1 MTTNNNLPM
10 THKKVNGNVS
20 LYICLAA
27 MGLFCI
33 PAGQRAHAADAES
46 ISASSAYQQQ
56 RITVHGKV
64 LDASGQPVP
73 GASVIE
79 AGTTNGVNTG
89 IDGAFSITVRSG
101 ASLEVSCIGY
111 ETVKVSASA
120 NMSVTLREDSEFLD
134 EVVVVGFGTQKKVNM
149 TGSVSAVDVDK
160 AFGSK
165 PITDVSKGLQGVV
178 PGLSISYSTN
188 DLNASPTM
196 KIRGTGSING
206 DNSPLILLDGVEV
219 PDLSFVNPDNIKSIS
234 VLKEAASS
242 SIYGSRAAWGVVLI
256 TSKDGSA
263 VKDRVSITYSNNF
276 SWNQPIGLP
285 KYITDK
291 EGILAQLEEGII
303 AQKNVDGNRIEAF
316 GMFYDTIGAGISRWF
331 DNYSGNLSNPVY
343 KYGEDYE
350 FIDGT
355 PYYYRVSDP
364 NKEIFKTS
372 FSQTHNLTING
383 NAGKTNYNISLG
395 YNKNDGTLKA
405 AKKNDVKRYNVN
417 ISTNTQVKKW
427 LNIGTKVMYVEKE
440 FEYPYGYE
448 ASNGAMGLLY
458 YSMRFPTFFP
468 FGISDGSKLADGTY
482 ANAKAATGEG
492 LYFRHGNAY
501 VANESI
507 CSSKDQYL
515 TLGGNIKINIAPGLS
530 FYGDYTR
537 GRYNYENRT
546 MRQPYYVANWSFPSR
561 AAVTTQNFVER
572 TFVSKIMNTYN
583 AYFDYVID
591 IHKQH
596 NFAVKVGANAEDLRY
611 DNQSVK
617 VTGVQNPDMP
627 TLNLTDGKNEGIVNE
642 SLRHRATAGFFGR
655 INYNYKEKYLLEV
668 NGRYDGSSS
677 FRAGKQWAFFSSAS
691 AGYRISEENFW
702 QNIKPYVPTLK
713 IRASYGSVGN
723 QALSSWYPYISTMS
737 TKDVSWVG
745 TDMNKVSTTSTPAAI
760 NADMTWEKIR
770 TLDLGFDAGFFNN
783 ELNVSFDWYQRRN
796 IGMLVAGNEIIR
808 YAGIETAPLENG
820 GNLKTNGWELQID
833 YNHSFNKDLAVYG
846 TFTLSDAK
854 SEITK
859 WNNTT
864 GALNGWYKGKQ
875 IGEIWG
881 FTTDRYFNSS
891 DLDADGN
898 LKSSIPDQSYLQNGS
913 FRFGAGDIKYKDL
926 DDNGKIDTG
935 NGTID
940 NHGDLKRIGNQLPR
954 YEYSLRLGAMFK
966 GIDFEILFQ
975 GVGKRD
981 MWTTSSL
988 FIPHAAGAQMNI
1000 FENQLDY
1007 WTEDNQNAKF
1017 PRPYVNGTFG
1027 SLSGLPGNSG
1037 INNFAP
1043 QTKYLNNLAYLR
1055 IKNLTVGYTI
1065 PQKLTRKLYVEKLRF
1080 YFSAQNLFTF
1090 DHIDGVMDPEC
1101 TGGWSS
1107 TFTNGIDMT
1116 YAGRA
1121 MPFNRQWTCGLQI
1134 TF

>member
-1 MTTNNNLPM
+1 MI
-10 THKKVNGNVS
+10 HEKKNGNVK

-27 MGLFCI
+27 ALCAYLPTGVNMY
-33 PAGQRAHAADAES
+33 AARAEKP
-46 ISASSAYQQQ
+46 SASNVYQQT
-56 RITVHGKV
+56 RILVSGRI
-64 LDASGQPVP
+64 LDSSGQPVP

-79 AGTTNGVNTG
+79 KGTTNGVNTD
-89 IDGAFSITVRSG
+89 IDGKFTISVKSG
-101 ASLEVSCIGY
+101 SSLEVSCIGY
-111 ETVKVSASA
+111 ETVSVAASE
-120 NMSVTLREDSEFLD
+120 NLSVTLREDTQFLD

-149 TGSVSAVDVDK
+149 TGSVAAVDVDK

-178 PGLSISYSTN
+178 PGLSITYNSN

-206 DNSPLILLDGVEV
+206 DNTPLILLDGVEV

-234 VLKEAASS
+234 VLKDAASA

-263 VKDRVSITYSNNF
+263 VKDKVSITYSNNF

-291 EGILAQLEEGII
+291 AGVLAQLEEGML
-303 AQKNVDGNRIEAF
+303 AQKNVDGSRIEAF
-316 GMFYDTIGAGISRWF
+316 GMYYDTIGKGITTWF
-331 DNYSGNLSNPVY
+331 DKYSGNLSNPVY

-350 FIDGT
+350 FIEGT

-372 FSQTHNLTING
+372 FSQTHNLSVNG
-383 NAGKTNYNISLG
+383 NTGKTNYNIGLG
-395 YNKNDGTLKA
+395 YTMNDGTLKA
-405 AKKNDVKRYNVN
+405 AKKNDVKRYNLN
-417 ISTNTQVKKW
+417 LSTNTQVKNW

-440 FEYPYGYE
+440 YEYPYGY
-448 ASNGAMGLLY
+448 SQSKGATGLLY
-458 YSMRFPTFFP
+458 YVMRFPTFFP

-482 ANAKAATGEG
+482 ASDSAATGEG

-515 TLGGNIKINIAPGLS
+515 TLGGNVRINLAPGLS

-537 GRYNYENRT
+537 GRYNYENRS
-546 MRQPYYVANWSFPSR
+546 MRQPYYVANWSFPKK
-561 AAVTTQNFVER
+561 AAVTTNDFLER
-572 TFVSKIMNTYN
+572 TYVSKITNTYN
-583 AYFDYVID
+583 AYFDYLFD
-591 IHKQH
+591 IQKQH
-596 NFAVKVGANAEDLRY
+596 NFAIKVGANAEDLRY

-617 VTGVQNPDMP
+617 VNGVQDVEHP
-627 TLNLTDGKNEGIVNE
+627 TLNLTDGKNEGIVDE

-655 INYNYKEKYLLEV
+655 INYNYKEKYLLEL

-677 FRAGKQWAFFSSAS
+677 FRTGKQWAFFSSAS
-691 AGYRISEENFW
+691 AGYRISEEKFW
-702 QNIKPYVPTLK
+702 TNIKPYVPTLK
-713 IRASYGSVGN
+713 VRASYGSVGN
-723 QALSSWYPYISTMS
+723 QALESWYPYISTMA
-737 TKDVSWVG
+737 TETVSWIG
-745 TDMNKVSTTSTPAAI
+745 TDMNQVSTTTTPSAV
-760 NADMTWEKIR
+760 NPDMTWEKIR
-770 TLDLGFDAGFFNN
+770 TLDIGFDAGFFNN
-783 ELNVSFDWYQRRN
+783 ELNVTFDWYQRRN
-796 IGMLVAGNEIIR
+796 VGMLVAGNEIVR
-808 YAGIETAPLENG
+808 YAGIAVAPLENG
-820 GNLKTNGWELQID
+820 GDMKTNGWELQID
-833 YNHSFNKDLAVYG
+833 YNHAFNKDFAIYG

-864 GALNGWYKGKQ
+864 GALNSWYKGKKL
-875 IGEIWG
+875 GEIWG
-881 FTTDRYFNSS
+881 FETDRYFNSS
-891 DLDADGN
+891 DVNPDGT
-898 LKSSIPDQSYLQNGS
+898 LKTGTPDQSYLQNGS

-926 DDNGKIDTG
+926 NNDGKIDTG
-935 NGTID
+935 KGTID
-940 NHGDLKRIGNQLPR
+940 DHGDLKRIGNQLPR
-954 YEYSLRLGAMFK
+954 YEYSLRVGAMLK
-966 GIDFEILFQ
+966 GFDVEILFQ

-981 MWTTSSL
+981 MWSTSSL

-1007 WTEDNQNAKF
+1007 WTESNQNARF
-1017 PRPYVNGTFG
+1017 PRPYINGAFG

-1037 INNFAP
+1037 CNNFAP

-1055 IKNLTVGYTI
+1055 VKNFTVGYTL
-1065 PQKLTRKLYVEKLRF
+1065 PQNLTRKIFVEKLRF

-1101 TGGWSS
+1101 TGGSS
-1107 TFTNGIDMT
+1107 KSYTNGMDMT
-1116 YAGRA
+1116 MAGRA
-1121 MPFNRQWTCGLQI
+1121 MPFNRQWSCGLQI

>member
-1 MTTNNNLPM
+1 MI
-10 THKKVNGNVS
+10 HEKKNGNVK

-27 MGLFCI
+27 ALCAYLPTSVNMY
-33 PAGQRAHAADAES
+33 AARAEKP
-46 ISASSAYQQQ
+46 SASNVYQQT
-56 RITVHGKV
+56 RILVSGRI
-64 LDASGQPVP
+64 LDSSGQPVP
-73 GASVIE
+73 GASIIE
-79 AGTTNGVNTG
+79 KGTTNGVNTD
-89 IDGAFSITVRSG
+89 IDGKFTISVKSG
-101 ASLEVSCIGY
+101 SSLEVSCIGY
-111 ETVKVSASA
+111 ETVSVAASE
-120 NMSVTLREDSEFLD
+120 NLSVTLKEDTQFLD

-149 TGSVSAVDVDK
+149 TGSVAAVDVDK

-178 PGLSISYSTN
+178 PGLSITYNSN

-206 DNSPLILLDGVEV
+206 DNTPLILLDGVEV

-234 VLKEAASS
+234 VLKDAASA

-263 VKDRVSITYSNNF
+263 VKDKVSITYSNNF

-291 EGILAQLEEGII
+291 EGVLAQLEEGML
-303 AQKNVDGNRIEAF
+303 AQKNVDGSRIEAF
-316 GMFYDTIGAGISRWF
+316 GMYYDTIGKGITTWF
-331 DNYSGNLSNPVY
+331 DKYSGNLSNPVY

-350 FIDGT
+350 FIEGT

-372 FSQTHNLTING
+372 FSQTHNLSVTG
-383 NAGKTNYNISLG
+383 NTGKTNYNIGLG
-395 YNKNDGTLKA
+395 YTMNDGTLKA
-405 AKKNDVKRYNVN
+405 AKKNDVKRYNLN
-417 ISTNTQVKKW
+417 LSTNTQVKNW

-440 FEYPYGYE
+440 YEYPYGY
-448 ASNGAMGLLY
+448 SQSKGATGLLY
-458 YSMRFPTFFP
+458 YVMRFPAFFP

-482 ANAKAATGEG
+482 ASESAATGEG

-515 TLGGNIKINIAPGLS
+515 TLGGNVRINLAPGLS

-537 GRYNYENRT
+537 GRYNYENRS
-546 MRQPYYVANWSFPSR
+546 MRQPYYVANWSFPKK
-561 AAVTTQNFVER
+561 AAFTTKDFLER
-572 TFVSKIMNTYN
+572 TYVSKITNTYN
-583 AYFDYVID
+583 AYFDYLFD
-591 IHKQH
+591 IQKQH
-596 NFAVKVGANAEDLRY
+596 NFAIKVGANAEDLRY
-611 DNQSVK
+611 DSQSVE
-617 VTGVQNPDMP
+617 VNGVQDLEHP
-627 TLNLTDGKNEGIVNE
+627 TLNLTDGKNEGIVDE

-655 INYNYKEKYLLEV
+655 INYNYKEKYLLEL

-677 FRAGKQWAFFSSAS
+677 FRTGKQWAFFSSAS
-691 AGYRISEENFW
+691 AGYRISEEKFW
-702 QNIKPYVPTLK
+702 INIKPYVPTLK
-713 IRASYGSVGN
+713 VRASYGSVGN
-723 QALSSWYPYISTMS
+723 QALASWYPYISTMA
-737 TKDVSWVG
+737 TETVSWVG
-745 TDMNKVSTTSTPAAI
+745 TDMNNVSTTTTPSAV
-760 NADMTWEKIR
+760 NPDMTWEKIR
-770 TLDLGFDAGFFNN
+770 TLDIGFDAGFFNN
-783 ELNVSFDWYQRRN
+783 ELNVTFDWYQRRN
-796 IGMLVAGNEIIR
+796 VGMLVAGNEIVR
-808 YAGIETAPLENG
+808 YAGIAVAPLENG
-820 GNLKTNGWELQID
+820 GDMKTNGWELQID
-833 YNHSFNKDLAVYG
+833 YNHAFNKDFAIYG

-864 GALNGWYKGKQ
+864 GALNSWYKGKKL
-875 IGEIWG
+875 GEIWG
-881 FTTDRYFNSS
+881 FETNRYFNSS
-891 DLDADGN
+891 DVNPDGT
-898 LKSSIPDQSYLQNGS
+898 LKTGTPDQSYLQNGS

-926 DDNGKIDTG
+926 NNDGKIDTG
-935 NGTID
+935 KGTID
-940 NHGDLKRIGNQLPR
+940 DHGDLKRIGNQLPR
-954 YEYSLRLGAMFK
+954 YEYSLRVGAMLK
-966 GIDFEILFQ
+966 GFDVEVLLQ

-981 MWTTSSL
+981 MWSTSSL

-1007 WTEDNQNAKF
+1007 WTESNQNARF
-1017 PRPYVNGTFG
+1017 PRPYINGAFG

-1037 INNFAP
+1037 CNNFAP

-1055 IKNLTVGYTI
+1055 VKNFTVGYTL
-1065 PQKLTRKLYVEKLRF
+1065 PQNLTRKIFVEKLRF

-1101 TGGWSS
+1101 TGGSS
-1107 TFTNGIDMT
+1107 KSYTNGMDMT
-1116 YAGRA
+1116 MAGRA
-1121 MPFNRQWTCGLQI
+1121 MPFNRQWSCGLQI

>member
-1 MTTNNNLPM
+1 MI
-10 THKKVNGNVS
+10 HEKKNGNVK

-27 MGLFCI
+27 ALCAYLPTGVNMY
-33 PAGQRAHAADAES
+33 AARAEKP
-46 ISASSAYQQQ
+46 SASNVYQQT
-56 RITVHGKV
+56 RILVSGRI
-64 LDASGQPVP
+64 LDSSGQPVP

-79 AGTTNGVNTG
+79 KGTTNGVNTD
-89 IDGAFSITVRSG
+89 IDGKFTISVKSG

-111 ETVKVSASA
+111 ETVSVAASE
-120 NMSVTLREDSEFLD
+120 NLSVTLREDTQFLD

-149 TGSVSAVDVDK
+149 TGSVAAVDVDK

-178 PGLSISYSTN
+178 PGLSITYNSN

-206 DNSPLILLDGVEV
+206 DNTPLILLDGVEV

-234 VLKEAASS
+234 VLKDAASS

-263 VKDRVSITYSNNF
+263 VKDKVSITYSNNF

-291 EGILAQLEEGII
+291 KGVLAQLEEGMI
-303 AQKNVDGNRIEAF
+303 AQKNVDGSRIEAF
-316 GMFYDTIGAGISRWF
+316 GMYYDTIGKGITTWF
-331 DNYSGNLSNPVY
+331 DKYSGNLSNPVY

-350 FIDGT
+350 FIEGT

-372 FSQTHNLTING
+372 FSQTHNLSVNG
-383 NAGKTNYNISLG
+383 NTGKTNYNIGLG
-395 YNKNDGTLKA
+395 YTMNDGTLKA
-405 AKKNDVKRYNVN
+405 AKKNDVKRYNLN
-417 ISTNTQVKKW
+417 LSTNTQVKNW

-440 FEYPYGYE
+440 YEYPYGY
-448 ASNGAMGLLY
+448 SQSKGATGLLY
-458 YSMRFPTFFP
+458 YVMRFPAFFP

-482 ANAKAATGEG
+482 ASDSAATGEG

-515 TLGGNIKINIAPGLS
+515 TLGGNVRINLAPGLS

-537 GRYNYENRT
+537 GRYNYENRS
-546 MRQPYYVANWSFPSR
+546 MRQPYYVANWSFPKK
-561 AAVTTQNFVER
+561 AAVTTNDFLER
-572 TFVSKIMNTYN
+572 TYVSKITNTYN
-583 AYFDYVID
+583 AYFDYLFD
-591 IHKQH
+591 IQKQH
-596 NFAVKVGANAEDLRY
+596 NFAIKVGANAEDLRY
-611 DNQSVK
+611 DSQSVK
-617 VTGVQNPDMP
+617 VNGVQDVEHP
-627 TLNLTDGKNEGIVNE
+627 TLNLTDGKNEGIVDE

-655 INYNYKEKYLLEV
+655 INYNYKEKYLLEL

-677 FRAGKQWAFFSSAS
+677 FRTGKQWAFFSSAS
-691 AGYRISEENFW
+691 AGYRISEEKFW
-702 QNIKPYVPTLK
+702 TNIKPYVPTLK
-713 IRASYGSVGN
+713 VRASYGSVGN
-723 QALSSWYPYISTMS
+723 QALDSWYPYISTMA
-737 TKDVSWVG
+737 TETVSWVG
-745 TDMNKVSTTSTPAAI
+745 TDMNQVSTTTTPSAV
-760 NADMTWEKIR
+760 NPDMTWEKIR
-770 TLDLGFDAGFFNN
+770 TLDIGFDAGFFNN
-783 ELNVSFDWYQRRN
+783 ELNVTFDWYQRRN
-796 IGMLVAGNEIIR
+796 VGMLVAGNEIVR
-808 YAGIETAPLENG
+808 YAGIAVAPLENG
-820 GNLKTNGWELQID
+820 GDMKTNGWELQID
-833 YNHSFNKDLAVYG
+833 YNHAFNKDFAIYG

-864 GALNGWYKGKQ
+864 GALNSWYKGKKL
-875 IGEIWG
+875 GEIWG
-881 FTTDRYFNSS
+881 FETDRYFNSS
-891 DLDADGN
+891 DLNPDGT
-898 LKSSIPDQSYLQNGS
+898 LKTGTPDQSYLQNGS

-926 DDNGKIDTG
+926 NKDGKIDTG
-935 NGTID
+935 KGTID
-940 NHGDLKRIGNQLPR
+940 DHGDLKRIGNQLPR
-954 YEYSLRLGAMFK
+954 YEYSLRVGAMLK
-966 GIDFEILFQ
+966 GFDVEVLLQ

-981 MWTTSSL
+981 MWSTSSL

-1007 WTEDNQNAKF
+1007 WTESNQNARF
-1017 PRPYVNGTFG
+1017 PRPYINGAFG

-1037 INNFAP
+1037 CNNFAP

-1055 IKNLTVGYTI
+1055 VKNFTVGYTL
-1065 PQKLTRKLYVEKLRF
+1065 PQNLTRKIFVEKLRF

-1101 TGGWSS
+1101 TGGSS
-1107 TFTNGIDMT
+1107 REYTNGMDMT
-1116 YAGRA
+1116 MAGRA
-1121 MPFNRQWTCGLQI
+1121 MPFNRQWSCGLQI

>member
-1 MTTNNNLPM
+1 MI
-10 THKKVNGNVS
+10 HEKKNGNVK

-27 MGLFCI
+27 ALCAYLPTGVNMY
-33 PAGQRAHAADAES
+33 AARAEKP
-46 ISASSAYQQQ
+46 SASNVYQQT
-56 RITVHGKV
+56 RILVSGRI
-64 LDASGQPVP
+64 LDSSGQPVP

-79 AGTTNGVNTG
+79 KGTTNGVNTD
-89 IDGAFSITVRSG
+89 IDGKFTISVKSG

-111 ETVKVSASA
+111 ETISVAASE
-120 NMSVTLREDSEFLD
+120 NMSVTLKEDTQFLD

-149 TGSVSAVDVDK
+149 TGSVAAVDVDK

-178 PGLSISYSTN
+178 PGLSITYNSN

-206 DNSPLILLDGVEV
+206 DNTPLILLDGVEV

-234 VLKEAASS
+234 VLKDAASA

-263 VKDRVSITYSNNF
+263 VKDKVSITYSNNF

-291 EGILAQLEEGII
+291 EGVLAQLEEGML
-303 AQKNVDGNRIEAF
+303 AQKNVDGSRIEAF
-316 GMFYDTIGAGISRWF
+316 GMYYDTIGKGITTWF
-331 DNYSGNLSNPVY
+331 DKYSGNLSNPVY

-350 FIDGT
+350 FIEGT

-372 FSQTHNLTING
+372 FSQTHNLSVNG
-383 NAGKTNYNISLG
+383 NTGKTNYNIGLG
-395 YNKNDGTLKA
+395 YTMNDGTLKA
-405 AKKNDVKRYNVN
+405 AKKNDVKRYNLN
-417 ISTNTQVKKW
+417 LSTNTQVKNW

-440 FEYPYGYE
+440 YEYPYGY
-448 ASNGAMGLLY
+448 SQSKGATGLLY
-458 YSMRFPTFFP
+458 YVMRFPTFFP

-482 ANAKAATGEG
+482 ASDSAATGEG

-515 TLGGNIKINIAPGLS
+515 TLGGNVRINLAPGLS

-537 GRYNYENRT
+537 GRYNYENRS
-546 MRQPYYVANWSFPSR
+546 MRQPYYVANWSFPKK
-561 AAVTTQNFVER
+561 AAVTTNDFLER
-572 TFVSKIMNTYN
+572 TYVSKITNTYN
-583 AYFDYVID
+583 AYFDYLFD
-591 IHKQH
+591 IQKQH
-596 NFAVKVGANAEDLRY
+596 NFAIKVGANAEDLRY

-617 VTGVQNPDMP
+617 VNGVQDVEHP
-627 TLNLTDGKNEGIVNE
+627 TLNLTDGKNEGIVDE

-655 INYNYKEKYLLEV
+655 INYNYKEKYLLEL

-677 FRAGKQWAFFSSAS
+677 FRTGKQWAFFSSAS
-691 AGYRISEENFW
+691 AGYRISEEKFW
-702 QNIKPYVPTLK
+702 TNIKPYVPTLK
-713 IRASYGSVGN
+713 VRASYGSVGN
-723 QALSSWYPYISTMS
+723 QALESWYPYISTMA
-737 TKDVSWVG
+737 TETVSWIG
-745 TDMNKVSTTSTPAAI
+745 TDMNQVSTTTTPSAV
-760 NADMTWEKIR
+760 NPDMTWEKIR
-770 TLDLGFDAGFFNN
+770 TLDIGFDAGFFNN
-783 ELNVSFDWYQRRN
+783 ELNVTFDWYQRRN
-796 IGMLVAGNEIIR
+796 VGMLVAGNEIVR
-808 YAGIETAPLENG
+808 YAGIAVAPLENG
-820 GNLKTNGWELQID
+820 GDMKTNGWELQID
-833 YNHSFNKDLAVYG
+833 YNHAFNKDFAIYG

-864 GALNGWYKGKQ
+864 GALNSWYKGKKL
-875 IGEIWG
+875 GEIWG
-881 FTTDRYFNSS
+881 FETDRYFNSS
-891 DLDADGN
+891 DVNPDGT
-898 LKSSIPDQSYLQNGS
+898 LKTGTPDQSYLQNGS

-926 DDNGKIDTG
+926 NKDGKIDTG

-940 NHGDLKRIGNQLPR
+940 DHGDLKRIGNQLPR
-954 YEYSLRLGAMFK
+954 YEYSLRVGAMLK
-966 GIDFEILFQ
+966 GFDVEVLLQ

-981 MWTTSSL
+981 MWSTSSL

-1007 WTEDNQNAKF
+1007 WTESNQNARF
-1017 PRPYVNGTFG
+1017 PRPYINGAFG

-1037 INNFAP
+1037 CNNFAP

-1055 IKNLTVGYTI
+1055 VKNFTVGYTL
-1065 PQKLTRKLYVEKLRF
+1065 PQNLTRKIFVEKLRF

-1101 TGGWSS
+1101 TGGSS
-1107 TFTNGIDMT
+1107 MSYTNGMDMT
-1116 YAGRA
+1116 MAGRA
-1121 MPFNRQWTCGLQI
+1121 MPFNRQWSCGLQI

>member
-1 MTTNNNLPM
+1 MI
-10 THKKVNGNVS
+10 HEKKNGNVK

-27 MGLFCI
+27 ALCAYLPTGVNMY
-33 PAGQRAHAADAES
+33 AARAEKP
-46 ISASSAYQQQ
+46 SASNVYQQT
-56 RITVHGKV
+56 RILVSGRI
-64 LDASGQPVP
+64 LDSSGQPVP

-79 AGTTNGVNTG
+79 KGTTNGVNTD
-89 IDGAFSITVRSG
+89 IDGKFTISVKSG

-111 ETVKVSASA
+111 ETVSVAASE
-120 NMSVTLREDSEFLD
+120 NLSVTLRENTQFLD

-149 TGSVSAVDVDK
+149 TGSVAAVDVDK

-178 PGLSISYSTN
+178 PGLSITYNSN

-206 DNSPLILLDGVEV
+206 DNTPLILLDGVEV

-234 VLKEAASS
+234 VLKDAASS

-263 VKDRVSITYSNNF
+263 VKDKVSITYSNNF

-291 EGILAQLEEGII
+291 KGVLAQLEEGMI
-303 AQKNVDGNRIEAF
+303 AQKNVDGSRIEAF
-316 GMFYDTIGAGISRWF
+316 GMYYDTIGKGITTWF
-331 DNYSGNLSNPVY
+331 DKYSGNLSNPVY

-350 FIDGT
+350 FIEGT

-372 FSQTHNLTING
+372 FSQTHNLSVNG
-383 NAGKTNYNISLG
+383 NTGKTNYNIGLG
-395 YNKNDGTLKA
+395 YTMNDGTLKA
-405 AKKNDVKRYNVN
+405 AKKNDVKRYNLN
-417 ISTNTQVKKW
+417 LSTNTQVKNW

-440 FEYPYGYE
+440 YEYPYGY
-448 ASNGAMGLLY
+448 SQSKGATGLLY
-458 YSMRFPTFFP
+458 YVMRFPTFFP

-482 ANAKAATGEG
+482 ASDSAATGEG

-515 TLGGNIKINIAPGLS
+515 TLGGNVRINLAPGLS

-537 GRYNYENRT
+537 GRYNYENRS
-546 MRQPYYVANWSFPSR
+546 MRQPYYVANWSFPKK
-561 AAVTTQNFVER
+561 AAVTTNDFLER
-572 TFVSKIMNTYN
+572 TYVSKITNTYN
-583 AYFDYVID
+583 AYFDYLFD
-591 IHKQH
+591 IQKQH
-596 NFAVKVGANAEDLRY
+596 NFAIKVGANAEDLRY
-611 DNQSVK
+611 DSQSVK
-617 VTGVQNPDMP
+617 VNGVQDVEHP
-627 TLNLTDGKNEGIVNE
+627 TLNLTDGKNEGIVDE

-655 INYNYKEKYLLEV
+655 INYNYKEKYLLEL

-677 FRAGKQWAFFSSAS
+677 FRTGKQWAFFSSAS
-691 AGYRISEENFW
+691 AGYRISEEKFW
-702 QNIKPYVPTLK
+702 TNIKPYVPTLK
-713 IRASYGSVGN
+713 VRASYGSVGN
-723 QALSSWYPYISTMS
+723 QALDSWYPYISTMA
-737 TKDVSWVG
+737 TETVSWVG
-745 TDMNKVSTTSTPAAI
+745 TDMNQVSTTTTPSAV
-760 NADMTWEKIR
+760 NPDMTWEKIR
-770 TLDLGFDAGFFNN
+770 TLDIGFDAGFFNN
-783 ELNVSFDWYQRRN
+783 ELNVTFDWYQRRN
-796 IGMLVAGNEIIR
+796 VGMLVAGNEIVR
-808 YAGIETAPLENG
+808 YAGIAVAPLENG
-820 GNLKTNGWELQID
+820 GDMKTNGWELQID
-833 YNHSFNKDLAVYG
+833 YNHAFNKDFAIYG

-864 GALNGWYKGKQ
+864 GALNSWYKGKKL
-875 IGEIWG
+875 GEIWG
-881 FTTDRYFNSS
+881 FETDRYFNSS
-891 DLDADGN
+891 DVNPDGT
-898 LKSSIPDQSYLQNGS
+898 LKTGTPDQSYLQNGS

-926 DDNGKIDTG
+926 NNDGKIDTG
-935 NGTID
+935 KGTID
-940 NHGDLKRIGNQLPR
+940 DHGDLKRIGNQLPR
-954 YEYSLRLGAMFK
+954 YEYSLRVGAMLK
-966 GIDFEILFQ
+966 GFDVEVLLQ

-981 MWTTSSL
+981 MWSTSSL
-988 FIPHAAGAQMNI
+988 FVPHAAGAQMNI

-1007 WTEDNQNAKF
+1007 WTESNQNARF
-1017 PRPYVNGTFG
+1017 PRPYINGAFG

-1037 INNFAP
+1037 CNNFAP

-1055 IKNLTVGYTI
+1055 VKNFTVGYTL
-1065 PQKLTRKLYVEKLRF
+1065 PQNLTRKIFVEKLRF

-1101 TGGWSS
+1101 TGGSS
-1107 TFTNGIDMT
+1107 KTYTNGMDMT
-1116 YAGRA
+1116 MAGRA
-1121 MPFNRQWTCGLQI
+1121 MPFNRQWSCGLQI

>member
-1 MTTNNNLPM
+1 MI
-10 THKKVNGNVS
+10 HEKKNGNVK

-27 MGLFCI
+27 ALCAYLPTGVNMY
-33 PAGQRAHAADAES
+33 AARAEKP
-46 ISASSAYQQQ
+46 SASNVYQQT
-56 RITVHGKV
+56 RILVSGRI
-64 LDASGQPVP
+64 LDSSGQPVP
-73 GASVIE
+73 GASIIE
-79 AGTTNGVNTG
+79 KGTTNGVNTG
-89 IDGAFSITVRSG
+89 IDGKFTISVKSG
-101 ASLEVSCIGY
+101 SSLEVSCIGY
-111 ETVKVSASA
+111 ETVSVAASE
-120 NMSVTLREDSEFLD
+120 NLSVTLREDTQFLD

-149 TGSVSAVDVDK
+149 TGSVAAVDVDK

-178 PGLSISYSTN
+178 PGLSITYNSN

-206 DNSPLILLDGVEV
+206 DNTPLILLDGVEV

-234 VLKEAASS
+234 VLKDAASA

-263 VKDRVSITYSNNF
+263 VKDKVSITYSNNF

-291 EGILAQLEEGII
+291 EGVLAQLEEGML
-303 AQKNVDGNRIEAF
+303 AQKNVDGSRIEAF
-316 GMFYDTIGAGISRWF
+316 GMYYDTIGKGITTWF
-331 DNYSGNLSNPVY
+331 DKYSGNLSNPVY

-350 FIDGT
+350 FVGGT

-372 FSQTHNLTING
+372 FSQTHNLSVTG
-383 NAGKTNYNISLG
+383 NTGKTNYNIGLG
-395 YNKNDGTLKA
+395 YTMNDGTLKA
-405 AKKNDVKRYNVN
+405 AKKNDVKRYNLN
-417 ISTNTQVKKW
+417 LSTNTQVKNW
-427 LNIGTKVMYVEKE
+427 LNIGTKVMYVEKDY
-440 FEYPYGYE
+440 EYPYGY
-448 ASNGAMGLLY
+448 SQSKGATGLLY
-458 YSMRFPTFFP
+458 YVMRFPAFFP

-482 ANAKAATGEG
+482 ASDSAATGEG

-515 TLGGNIKINIAPGLS
+515 TLGGNVRINLAPGLS

-537 GRYNYENRT
+537 GRYNYENRS
-546 MRQPYYVANWSFPSR
+546 MRQPYYVANWSFPKK
-561 AAVTTQNFVER
+561 AAVTTNDFLER
-572 TFVSKIMNTYN
+572 SYVSKITNTYN
-583 AYFDYVID
+583 AYFDYLFD
-591 IHKQH
+591 IQKQH
-596 NFAVKVGANAEDLRY
+596 NFAIKVGANAEDLRY

-617 VTGVQNPDMP
+617 VNGVQDVEHP
-627 TLNLTDGKNEGIVNE
+627 TLNLTDGKNEGIVDE

-655 INYNYKEKYLLEV
+655 INYNYKEKYLLEL

-677 FRAGKQWAFFSSAS
+677 FRTGKQWAFFSSAS
-691 AGYRISEENFW
+691 AGYRISEEKFW
-702 QNIKPYVPTLK
+702 TNIKPYVPTLK
-713 IRASYGSVGN
+713 VRASYGSVGN
-723 QALSSWYPYISTMS
+723 QALDSWYPYISTMA
-737 TKDVSWVG
+737 TETVSWIG
-745 TDMNKVSTTSTPAAI
+745 TDMNQVSTTTTPSAV
-760 NADMTWEKIR
+760 NPDMTWEKIR
-770 TLDLGFDAGFFNN
+770 TLDIGFDAGFFNN
-783 ELNVSFDWYQRRN
+783 ELNVTFDWYQRRN
-796 IGMLVAGNEIIR
+796 VGMLVAGNEIVR
-808 YAGIETAPLENG
+808 YAGIAVAPLENG
-820 GNLKTNGWELQID
+820 GDMKTNGWELQID
-833 YNHSFNKDLAVYG
+833 YNHAFNKDFAIYG

-864 GALNGWYKGKQ
+864 GALNSWYKGKKL
-875 IGEIWG
+875 GEIWG
-881 FTTDRYFNSS
+881 FETDRYFNSS
-891 DLDADGN
+891 DVNPDGT
-898 LKSSIPDQSYLQNGS
+898 LKTGTPDQSYLQNGS

-926 DDNGKIDTG
+926 NKDGKIDTG
-935 NGTID
+935 KGTID
-940 NHGDLKRIGNQLPR
+940 DHGDLKRIGNQLPR
-954 YEYSLRLGAMFK
+954 YEYSLRVGAMLK
-966 GIDFEILFQ
+966 GFDVEVLLQ

-981 MWTTSSL
+981 MWSTSSL

-1007 WTEDNQNAKF
+1007 WTESNQNARF
-1017 PRPYVNGTFG
+1017 PRPYINGAFG

-1037 INNFAP
+1037 CNNFAP

-1055 IKNLTVGYTI
+1055 VKNFTVGYTL
-1065 PQKLTRKLYVEKLRF
+1065 PQNLTRKIFVEKLRF

-1101 TGGWSS
+1101 TGGSS
-1107 TFTNGIDMT
+1107 KSYTNGMDMT
-1116 YAGRA
+1116 MAGRA
-1121 MPFNRQWTCGLQI
+1121 MPFNRQWSCGLQI

>member
-1 MTTNNNLPM
+1 MI
-10 THKKVNGNVS
+10 HEKKNGNVK

-27 MGLFCI
+27 ALCAYLPTGVNMY
-33 PAGQRAHAADAES
+33 AARAEKP
-46 ISASSAYQQQ
+46 SASNVYQQT
-56 RITVHGKV
+56 RILVSGRI
-64 LDASGQPVP
+64 LDSSGQPVP
-73 GASVIE
+73 GASIIE
-79 AGTTNGVNTG
+79 KGTTNGVNTD
-89 IDGAFSITVRSG
+89 IDGKFTISVKSG
-101 ASLEVSCIGY
+101 SSLEVSCIGY
-111 ETVKVSASA
+111 ETVSVAASE
-120 NMSVTLREDSEFLD
+120 NLSVTLKEDTQFLD

-149 TGSVSAVDVDK
+149 TGSVAAVDVDK

-178 PGLSISYSTN
+178 PGLSITYNSN

-206 DNSPLILLDGVEV
+206 DNTPLILLDGVEV

-234 VLKEAASS
+234 VLKDAASA

-263 VKDRVSITYSNNF
+263 VKDKVSITYSNNF

-291 EGILAQLEEGII
+291 EGVLAQLEEGML
-303 AQKNVDGNRIEAF
+303 AQKNVDGSRIEAF
-316 GMFYDTIGAGISRWF
+316 GMYYDTIGKGITTWF
-331 DNYSGNLSNPVY
+331 DKYSGNLSNPVY

-350 FIDGT
+350 FIEGT

-372 FSQTHNLTING
+372 FSQTHNLSVTG
-383 NAGKTNYNISLG
+383 NTGKTNYNIGLG
-395 YNKNDGTLKA
+395 YTMNDGTLKA
-405 AKKNDVKRYNVN
+405 AKKNDVKRYNLN
-417 ISTNTQVKKW
+417 LSTNTQVKNW

-440 FEYPYGYE
+440 YEYPYGY
-448 ASNGAMGLLY
+448 SQSKGATGLLY
-458 YSMRFPTFFP
+458 YVMRFPTFFP

-482 ANAKAATGEG
+482 ASESAATGEG

-515 TLGGNIKINIAPGLS
+515 TLGGNVRINLAPGLS

-537 GRYNYENRT
+537 GRYNYENRS
-546 MRQPYYVANWSFPSR
+546 MRQPYYVANWSFPKK
-561 AAVTTQNFVER
+561 AAVTTNDFLER
-572 TFVSKIMNTYN
+572 SYVSKITNTYN
-583 AYFDYVID
+583 AYFDYLFD
-591 IHKQH
+591 IQKQH
-596 NFAVKVGANAEDLRY
+596 NFAIKVGANAEDLRY

-617 VTGVQNPDMP
+617 VNGVQDVEHP
-627 TLNLTDGKNEGIVNE
+627 TLNLTDGKNEGIVDE

-655 INYNYKEKYLLEV
+655 INYNYKEKYLLEL

-677 FRAGKQWAFFSSAS
+677 FRTGKQWAFFSSAS
-691 AGYRISEENFW
+691 AGYRISEEKFW
-702 QNIKPYVPTLK
+702 TNIKPYVPTLK

-723 QALSSWYPYISTMS
+723 QALDSWYPYISTMA
-737 TKDVSWVG
+737 TETVSWIG
-745 TDMNKVSTTSTPAAI
+745 TDMNQVSTTTTPSAV
-760 NADMTWEKIR
+760 NPDMTWEKIR
-770 TLDLGFDAGFFNN
+770 TLDIGFDAGFFNN
-783 ELNVSFDWYQRRN
+783 ELNVTFDWYQRRN
-796 IGMLVAGNEIIR
+796 VGMLVAGNEIVR
-808 YAGIETAPLENG
+808 YAGIAVAPLENG
-820 GNLKTNGWELQID
+820 GDMKTNGWELQID
-833 YNHSFNKDLAVYG
+833 YNHAFNKDFAIYG

-864 GALNGWYKGKQ
+864 GALNSWYKGKKL
-875 IGEIWG
+875 GEIWG
-881 FTTDRYFNSS
+881 FETDRYFNSS
-891 DLDADGN
+891 DVNPDGT
-898 LKSSIPDQSYLQNGS
+898 LKTGTPDQSYLQNGS

-926 DDNGKIDTG
+926 NKDGKIDTG
-935 NGTID
+935 KGTID
-940 NHGDLKRIGNQLPR
+940 DHGDLKRIGNQLPR
-954 YEYSLRLGAMFK
+954 YEYSLRVGAMLK
-966 GIDFEILFQ
+966 GFDVEVLLQ

-981 MWTTSSL
+981 MWSTSSL
-988 FIPHAAGAQMNI
+988 FIPHAEGAQMNI

-1007 WTEDNQNAKF
+1007 WTESNQNARF
-1017 PRPYVNGTFG
+1017 PRPYINGAFG

-1037 INNFAP
+1037 CNNFAP

-1055 IKNLTVGYTI
+1055 VKNFTVGYTL
-1065 PQKLTRKLYVEKLRF
+1065 PQNLTRKIFVEKLRF

-1101 TGGWSS
+1101 TGGSS
-1107 TFTNGIDMT
+1107 KSYTNGMDMT
-1116 YAGRA
+1116 MAGRA
-1121 MPFNRQWTCGLQI
+1121 MPFNRQWSCGLQI

>member
-1 MTTNNNLPM
+1 MI
-10 THKKVNGNVS
+10 HEKKNGNVK

-27 MGLFCI
+27 ALCAYLPTGVNMY
-33 PAGQRAHAADAES
+33 AARAEKP
-46 ISASSAYQQQ
+46 SASNVYQQT
-56 RITVHGKV
+56 RILVSGRI
-64 LDASGQPVP
+64 LDSSGQPVP

-79 AGTTNGVNTG
+79 KGTTNGVNTD
-89 IDGAFSITVRSG
+89 IDGKFTISVKSG

-111 ETVKVSASA
+111 ETVSVAASE
-120 NMSVTLREDSEFLD
+120 NLSVTLREDTQFLD

-149 TGSVSAVDVDK
+149 TGSVAAVDVDK

-178 PGLSISYSTN
+178 PGLSITYNSN

-206 DNSPLILLDGVEV
+206 DNTPLILLDGVEV

-234 VLKEAASS
+234 VLKDAASS

-263 VKDRVSITYSNNF
+263 VKDKVSITYSNNF

-291 EGILAQLEEGII
+291 KGVLAQLEEGML
-303 AQKNVDGNRIEAF
+303 AQKNVDGSRIEAF
-316 GMFYDTIGAGISRWF
+316 GMYYDTIGKGITTWF
-331 DNYSGNLSNPVY
+331 DKYSGNLSNPVY

-350 FIDGT
+350 FIEGT

-372 FSQTHNLTING
+372 FSQTHNLSVNG
-383 NAGKTNYNISLG
+383 NTGKTNYNIGLG
-395 YNKNDGTLKA
+395 YTMNDGTLKA
-405 AKKNDVKRYNVN
+405 AKKNDVKRYNLN
-417 ISTNTQVKKW
+417 LSTNTQVKNW

-440 FEYPYGYE
+440 YEYPYGY
-448 ASNGAMGLLY
+448 SQSKGATGLLY
-458 YSMRFPTFFP
+458 YVMRFPAFFP

-482 ANAKAATGEG
+482 ASDSAATGEG

-515 TLGGNIKINIAPGLS
+515 TLGGNVRINLAPGLS

-537 GRYNYENRT
+537 GRYNYENRS
-546 MRQPYYVANWSFPSR
+546 MRQPYYVANWSFPKK
-561 AAVTTQNFVER
+561 AAVTTNDFLER
-572 TFVSKIMNTYN
+572 TYVSKITNTYN
-583 AYFDYVID
+583 AYFDYLFD
-591 IHKQH
+591 IQKQH
-596 NFAVKVGANAEDLRY
+596 NFAIKVGANAEDLRY
-611 DNQSVK
+611 DSQSVK
-617 VTGVQNPDMP
+617 VNGVQDVEHP
-627 TLNLTDGKNEGIVNE
+627 TLNLTDGKNEGIVDE

-655 INYNYKEKYLLEV
+655 INYNYKEKYLLEL

-677 FRAGKQWAFFSSAS
+677 FRTGKQWAFFSSAS
-691 AGYRISEENFW
+691 AGYRISEEKFW
-702 QNIKPYVPTLK
+702 TNIKPYVPTLK
-713 IRASYGSVGN
+713 VRASYGSVGN
-723 QALSSWYPYISTMS
+723 QALDSWYPYISTMA
-737 TKDVSWVG
+737 TETVSWVG
-745 TDMNKVSTTSTPAAI
+745 TDMNQVSTTTTPSAV
-760 NADMTWEKIR
+760 NPDMTWEKIR
-770 TLDLGFDAGFFNN
+770 TLDIGFDAGFFNN
-783 ELNVSFDWYQRRN
+783 ELNVTFDWYQRRN
-796 IGMLVAGNEIIR
+796 VGMLVAGNEIVR
-808 YAGIETAPLENG
+808 YAGIAVAPLENG
-820 GNLKTNGWELQID
+820 GDMKTNGWELQID
-833 YNHSFNKDLAVYG
+833 YNHAFNKDFAIYG

-864 GALNGWYKGKQ
+864 GALNSWYKGKKL
-875 IGEIWG
+875 GEIWG
-881 FTTDRYFNSS
+881 FETDRYFNSS
-891 DLDADGN
+891 DLNPDGT
-898 LKSSIPDQSYLQNGS
+898 LKTGTPDQSYLQNGS

-926 DDNGKIDTG
+926 NKDGKIDTG
-935 NGTID
+935 KGTID
-940 NHGDLKRIGNQLPR
+940 DHGDLKRIGNQLPR
-954 YEYSLRLGAMFK
+954 YEYSLRVGAMLK
-966 GIDFEILFQ
+966 GFDVEVLLQ

-981 MWTTSSL
+981 MWSTSSL

-1007 WTEDNQNAKF
+1007 WTESNQNARF
-1017 PRPYVNGTFG
+1017 PRPYINGAFG

-1037 INNFAP
+1037 CNNFAP

-1055 IKNLTVGYTI
+1055 VKNFTVGYTL
-1065 PQKLTRKLYVEKLRF
+1065 PQNLTRKIFVEKLRF

-1101 TGGWSS
+1101 TGGSS
-1107 TFTNGIDMT
+1107 REYTNGMDMT
-1116 YAGRA
+1116 MAGRA
-1121 MPFNRQWTCGLQI
+1121 MPFNRQWSCGLQI

>member
-1 MTTNNNLPM
+1 MI
-10 THKKVNGNVS
+10 HEKKNGNVK

-27 MGLFCI
+27 ALCAYLPTGVNMY
-33 PAGQRAHAADAES
+33 AARAEKP
-46 ISASSAYQQQ
+46 SASNVYQQT
-56 RITVHGKV
+56 RILVSGRI
-64 LDASGQPVP
+64 LDSSGQPVP

-79 AGTTNGVNTG
+79 KGTTNGVNTD
-89 IDGAFSITVRSG
+89 IDGKFTISVKSG

-111 ETVKVSASA
+111 ETVSVAASE
-120 NMSVTLREDSEFLD
+120 NLSVTLREDTQFLD

-149 TGSVSAVDVDK
+149 TGSVAAVDVDK

-178 PGLSISYSTN
+178 PGLSITYNSN

-206 DNSPLILLDGVEV
+206 DNTPLILLDGVEV

-234 VLKEAASS
+234 VLKDAASS

-263 VKDRVSITYSNNF
+263 VKDKVSITYSNNF

-291 EGILAQLEEGII
+291 KGVLAQLEEGMI
-303 AQKNVDGNRIEAF
+303 AQKNVDGSRIEAF
-316 GMFYDTIGAGISRWF
+316 GMYYDTIGKGITTWF
-331 DNYSGNLSNPVY
+331 DKYSGNLSNPVY

-350 FIDGT
+350 FIEGT

-372 FSQTHNLTING
+372 FSQTHNLSVNG
-383 NAGKTNYNISLG
+383 NTGKTNYNIGLG
-395 YNKNDGTLKA
+395 YTMNDGTLKA
-405 AKKNDVKRYNVN
+405 AKKNDVKRYNLN
-417 ISTNTQVKKW
+417 LSTNTQVKNW

-440 FEYPYGYE
+440 YEYPYGY
-448 ASNGAMGLLY
+448 SQSKGATGLLY
-458 YSMRFPTFFP
+458 YVMRFPAFFP

-482 ANAKAATGEG
+482 ASDSAATGEG

-515 TLGGNIKINIAPGLS
+515 TLGGNVRINLAPGLS

-537 GRYNYENRT
+537 GRYNYENRS
-546 MRQPYYVANWSFPSR
+546 MRQPYYVANWSFPKK
-561 AAVTTQNFVER
+561 AAVTTNDFLER
-572 TFVSKIMNTYN
+572 TYVSKITNTYN
-583 AYFDYVID
+583 AYFDYLFD
-591 IHKQH
+591 IQKQH
-596 NFAVKVGANAEDLRY
+596 NFAIKVGANAEDLRY
-611 DNQSVK
+611 DSQSVK
-617 VTGVQNPDMP
+617 VNGVQDVEHP
-627 TLNLTDGKNEGIVNE
+627 TLNLTDGKNEGIVDE

-655 INYNYKEKYLLEV
+655 INYNYKEKYLLEL

-677 FRAGKQWAFFSSAS
+677 FRTGKQWAFFSSAS
-691 AGYRISEENFW
+691 AGYRISEEKFW
-702 QNIKPYVPTLK
+702 TNIKPYVPTLK
-713 IRASYGSVGN
+713 VRASYGSVGN
-723 QALSSWYPYISTMS
+723 QALDSWYPYISTMA
-737 TKDVSWVG
+737 TETVSWVG
-745 TDMNKVSTTSTPAAI
+745 TDMNQVSTTTTPSAV
-760 NADMTWEKIR
+760 NPDMTWEKIR
-770 TLDLGFDAGFFNN
+770 TLDIGFDAGFFNN
-783 ELNVSFDWYQRRN
+783 ELNVTFDWYQRRN
-796 IGMLVAGNEIIR
+796 VGMLVAGNEIVR
-808 YAGIETAPLENG
+808 YAGIAVAPLENG
-820 GNLKTNGWELQID
+820 GDMKTNGWELQID
-833 YNHSFNKDLAVYG
+833 YNHAFNKDFAIYG

-864 GALNGWYKGKQ
+864 GALNSWYKGKKL
-875 IGEIWG
+875 GEIWG
-881 FTTDRYFNSS
+881 FETDRYFNSS
-891 DLDADGN
+891 DLNPDGT
-898 LKSSIPDQSYLQNGS
+898 LKTGTPDQSYLQNGS

-926 DDNGKIDTG
+926 NKDGKIDTG
-935 NGTID
+935 KGTID
-940 NHGDLKRIGNQLPR
+940 DHGDLKRIGNQLPR
-954 YEYSLRLGAMFK
+954 YEYSLRVGAMLK
-966 GIDFEILFQ
+966 GFDVEVLLQ

-981 MWTTSSL
+981 MWSTSSL

-1007 WTEDNQNAKF
+1007 WTESNQNARF
-1017 PRPYVNGTFG
+1017 PRPYINGAFG

-1037 INNFAP
+1037 CNNFAP

-1055 IKNLTVGYTI
+1055 VKNFTVGYTL
-1065 PQKLTRKLYVEKLRF
+1065 PQNLTRKIFVEKLRF

-1101 TGGWSS
+1101 TGGSS
-1107 TFTNGIDMT
+1107 KTYTNGMDMT
-1116 YAGRA
+1116 MAGRA
-1121 MPFNRQWTCGLQI
+1121 MPFNRQWSCGLQI

>member
-1 MTTNNNLPM
+1 MI
-10 THKKVNGNVS
+10 HEKKNGNVK

-27 MGLFCI
+27 ALCAYLPTGVNMY
-33 PAGQRAHAADAES
+33 AARAEKP
-46 ISASSAYQQQ
+46 SASNVYQQT
-56 RITVHGKV
+56 RILVSGRI
-64 LDASGQPVP
+64 LDSSGQPVP
-73 GASVIE
+73 GASIIE
-79 AGTTNGVNTG
+79 KGTTNGVNTD
-89 IDGAFSITVRSG
+89 IDGKFTISVKSG
-101 ASLEVSCIGY
+101 SSLEVSCIGY
-111 ETVKVSASA
+111 ETVSVAASE
-120 NMSVTLREDSEFLD
+120 NLSVTLKEDTQFLD

-149 TGSVSAVDVDK
+149 TGSVAAVDVDK

-178 PGLSISYSTN
+178 PGLSITYNSN

-206 DNSPLILLDGVEV
+206 DNTPLILLDGVEV

-234 VLKEAASS
+234 VLKDAASA

-263 VKDRVSITYSNNF
+263 VKDKVSITYSNNF

-291 EGILAQLEEGII
+291 EGVLAQLEEGML
-303 AQKNVDGNRIEAF
+303 AQKNVDGSRIEAF
-316 GMFYDTIGAGISRWF
+316 GMYYDTIGKGITTWF
-331 DNYSGNLSNPVY
+331 DKYSGNLSNPVY

-350 FIDGT
+350 FIEGT

-372 FSQTHNLTING
+372 FSQTHNLSVTG
-383 NAGKTNYNISLG
+383 NTGKTNYNIGLG
-395 YNKNDGTLKA
+395 YTMNDGTLKA
-405 AKKNDVKRYNVN
+405 AKKNDVKRYNLN
-417 ISTNTQVKKW
+417 LSTNTQVKNW

-440 FEYPYGYE
+440 YEYPYGY
-448 ASNGAMGLLY
+448 SQSKGATGLLY
-458 YSMRFPTFFP
+458 YVMRFPTFFP

-482 ANAKAATGEG
+482 ASESAATGEG

-515 TLGGNIKINIAPGLS
+515 TLGGNVRINLAPGLS

-537 GRYNYENRT
+537 GRYNYENRS
-546 MRQPYYVANWSFPSR
+546 MRQPYYVANWSFPKK
-561 AAVTTQNFVER
+561 AAVTTNDFLER
-572 TFVSKIMNTYN
+572 SYVSKITNTYN
-583 AYFDYVID
+583 AYFDYLFD
-591 IHKQH
+591 IQKQH
-596 NFAVKVGANAEDLRY
+596 NFAIKVGANAEDLRY

-617 VTGVQNPDMP
+617 VNGVQDVEHP
-627 TLNLTDGKNEGIVNE
+627 TLNLTDGKNEGIVDE

-655 INYNYKEKYLLEV
+655 INYNYKEKYLLEL

-677 FRAGKQWAFFSSAS
+677 FRTGKQWAFFSSAS
-691 AGYRISEENFW
+691 AGYRISEEKFW
-702 QNIKPYVPTLK
+702 TNIKPYVPTLK
-713 IRASYGSVGN
+713 VRASYGSVGN
-723 QALSSWYPYISTMS
+723 QALDSWYPYISTMA
-737 TKDVSWVG
+737 TETVSWIG
-745 TDMNKVSTTSTPAAI
+745 TDMNQVSTTTTPSAV
-760 NADMTWEKIR
+760 NPDMTWEKIR
-770 TLDLGFDAGFFNN
+770 TLDIGFDAGFFNN
-783 ELNVSFDWYQRRN
+783 ELNVTFDWYQRRN
-796 IGMLVAGNEIIR
+796 VGMLVAGNEIVR
-808 YAGIETAPLENG
+808 YAGIAVAPLENG
-820 GNLKTNGWELQID
+820 GDMKTNGWELQID
-833 YNHSFNKDLAVYG
+833 YNHAFNKDFAIYG

-864 GALNGWYKGKQ
+864 GALNSWYKGKKL
-875 IGEIWG
+875 GEIWG
-881 FTTDRYFNSS
+881 FETDRYFNSS
-891 DLDADGN
+891 DVNPDGT
-898 LKSSIPDQSYLQNGS
+898 LKTGTPDQSYLQNGS

-926 DDNGKIDTG
+926 NKDGKIDTG
-935 NGTID
+935 KGTID
-940 NHGDLKRIGNQLPR
+940 DHGDLKRIGNQLPR
-954 YEYSLRLGAMFK
+954 YEYSLRVGAMLK
-966 GIDFEILFQ
+966 GFDVEVLLQ

-981 MWTTSSL
+981 MWSTSSL

-1007 WTEDNQNAKF
+1007 WTESNQNARF
-1017 PRPYVNGTFG
+1017 PRPYINGAFG

-1037 INNFAP
+1037 CNNFAP

-1055 IKNLTVGYTI
+1055 VKNFTVGYTL
-1065 PQKLTRKLYVEKLRF
+1065 PQNLTRKIFVEKLRF

-1101 TGGWSS
+1101 TGGSS
-1107 TFTNGIDMT
+1107 KSYTNGMDMT
-1116 YAGRA
+1116 MAGRA
-1121 MPFNRQWTCGLQI
+1121 MPFNRQWSCGLQI

>member
-1 MTTNNNLPM
+1 MI
-10 THKKVNGNVS
+10 HEKKNGNVK

-27 MGLFCI
+27 ALCAYLPTGVNMY
-33 PAGQRAHAADAES
+33 AARAEKP
-46 ISASSAYQQQ
+46 SASNVYQQT
-56 RITVHGKV
+56 RILVSGRI
-64 LDASGQPVP
+64 LDSSGQPVP

-79 AGTTNGVNTG
+79 KGTTNGVDTD
-89 IDGAFSITVRSG
+89 IDGKFTISVKSG
-101 ASLEVSCIGY
+101 SSLEVSCIGY
-111 ETVKVSASA
+111 ETVSVAASE
-120 NMSVTLREDSEFLD
+120 NLSVTLREDTQFLD

-149 TGSVSAVDVDK
+149 TGSVTAVDVDK

-178 PGLSISYSTN
+178 PGLSITYNSN

-206 DNSPLILLDGVEV
+206 DNTPLILLDGVEV

-234 VLKEAASS
+234 VLKDAASA

-263 VKDRVSITYSNNF
+263 VKDKVSITYSNNF

-291 EGILAQLEEGII
+291 EGVLAQLEEGML
-303 AQKNVDGNRIEAF
+303 AQKNVDGSRIEAF
-316 GMFYDTIGAGISRWF
+316 GMYYDTIGKGITTWF
-331 DNYSGNLSNPVY
+331 DKYSGNLSNPVY

-350 FIDGT
+350 FIEGT

-372 FSQTHNLTING
+372 FSQTHNLSVNG
-383 NAGKTNYNISLG
+383 NTGKTNYNIGLG
-395 YNKNDGTLKA
+395 YTMNDGTLKA
-405 AKKNDVKRYNVN
+405 AKKNDVKRYNLN
-417 ISTNTQVKKW
+417 LSTNTQVKNW

-440 FEYPYGYE
+440 YEYPYGY
-448 ASNGAMGLLY
+448 SQSKGATGLLY
-458 YSMRFPTFFP
+458 YVMRFPTFFP

-482 ANAKAATGEG
+482 ASESAATGEG

-515 TLGGNIKINIAPGLS
+515 TLGGNVRINLAPGLS

-537 GRYNYENRT
+537 GRYNYENRS
-546 MRQPYYVANWSFPSR
+546 MRQPYYVANWSFPKK
-561 AAVTTQNFVER
+561 AAVTTNDFLER
-572 TFVSKIMNTYN
+572 SYVSKITNTYN
-583 AYFDYVID
+583 AYFDYLFD
-591 IHKQH
+591 IQKQH
-596 NFAVKVGANAEDLRY
+596 NFAIKVGANAEDLRY

-617 VTGVQNPDMP
+617 VNGVQDVEHP
-627 TLNLTDGKNEGIVNE
+627 TLNLTDGKNEGIVDE

-655 INYNYKEKYLLEV
+655 INYNYKEKYLLEL

-677 FRAGKQWAFFSSAS
+677 FRTGKQWAFFSSAS
-691 AGYRISEENFW
+691 AGYRISEEKFW
-702 QNIKPYVPTLK
+702 TNIKPYVPTLK
-713 IRASYGSVGN
+713 VRASYGSVGN
-723 QALSSWYPYISTMS
+723 QALDSWYPYISTMA
-737 TKDVSWVG
+737 TETVSWIG
-745 TDMNKVSTTSTPAAI
+745 TDMNQVSTTTTPSAV
-760 NADMTWEKIR
+760 NPDMTWEKIR
-770 TLDLGFDAGFFNN
+770 TLDIGFDAGFFNN
-783 ELNVSFDWYQRRN
+783 ELNVTFDWYQRRN
-796 IGMLVAGNEIIR
+796 VGMLVAGNEIVR
-808 YAGIETAPLENG
+808 YAGIAVAPLENG
-820 GNLKTNGWELQID
+820 GDMKTNGWELQID
-833 YNHSFNKDLAVYG
+833 YNHAFNKDFAIYG

-864 GALNGWYKGKQ
+864 GALNSWYKGKKL
-875 IGEIWG
+875 GEIWG
-881 FTTDRYFNSS
+881 FETDRYFNSS
-891 DLDADGN
+891 DVNPDGT
-898 LKSSIPDQSYLQNGS
+898 LKTGTPDQSYLQNGS

-926 DDNGKIDTG
+926 NKDGKIDTG
-935 NGTID
+935 KGTID
-940 NHGDLKRIGNQLPR
+940 DHGDLKRIGNQLPR
-954 YEYSLRLGAMFK
+954 YEYSLRVGAMLK
-966 GIDFEILFQ
+966 GFDVEILFQ

-981 MWTTSSL
+981 MWSTSSL

-1007 WTEDNQNAKF
+1007 WTESNQNARF
-1017 PRPYVNGTFG
+1017 PRPYINGAFG

-1037 INNFAP
+1037 CNNFAP

-1055 IKNLTVGYTI
+1055 VKNFTVGYTL
-1065 PQKLTRKLYVEKLRF
+1065 PQNLTRKIFVEKLRF

-1101 TGGWSS
+1101 TGGSS
-1107 TFTNGIDMT
+1107 KSYTNGMDMT
-1116 YAGRA
+1116 MAGRA
-1121 MPFNRQWTCGLQI
+1121 MPFNRQWSCGLQI

>member
-1 MTTNNNLPM
+1 MI
-10 THKKVNGNVS
+10 HEKKNGNVK

-27 MGLFCI
+27 ALCAYLPTGVNMY
-33 PAGQRAHAADAES
+33 AARAEKP
-46 ISASSAYQQQ
+46 SASNVYQQT
-56 RITVHGKV
+56 RILVSGRI
-64 LDASGQPVP
+64 LDSSGQPVP
-73 GASVIE
+73 GASIIE
-79 AGTTNGVNTG
+79 KGTTNGVNTG
-89 IDGAFSITVRSG
+89 IDGKFTISVKSG
-101 ASLEVSCIGY
+101 SSLEVSCIGY
-111 ETVKVSASA
+111 ETVSVAASE
-120 NMSVTLREDSEFLD
+120 NLSVTLREDTQFLD

-149 TGSVSAVDVDK
+149 TGSVAAVDVDK

-178 PGLSISYSTN
+178 PGLSITYNSN

-206 DNSPLILLDGVEV
+206 DNTPLILLDGVEV

-234 VLKEAASS
+234 VLKDAASA

-263 VKDRVSITYSNNF
+263 VKDKVSITYSNNF

-291 EGILAQLEEGII
+291 EGVLAQLEEGML
-303 AQKNVDGNRIEAF
+303 AQKNVDGSRIEAF
-316 GMFYDTIGAGISRWF
+316 GMYYDTIGKGITTWF
-331 DNYSGNLSNPVY
+331 DKYSGNLSNPVY

-350 FIDGT
+350 FVGGT

-372 FSQTHNLTING
+372 FSQTHNLSVTG
-383 NAGKTNYNISLG
+383 NTGKTNYNIGLG
-395 YNKNDGTLKA
+395 YTMNDGTLKA
-405 AKKNDVKRYNVN
+405 AKKNDVKRYNLN
-417 ISTNTQVKKW
+417 LSTNTQVKNW

-440 FEYPYGYE
+440 YEYPYGY
-448 ASNGAMGLLY
+448 SQSKGATGLLY
-458 YSMRFPTFFP
+458 YVMRFPAFFP

-482 ANAKAATGEG
+482 ASDSAATGEG

-515 TLGGNIKINIAPGLS
+515 TLGGNVRINLAPGLS

-537 GRYNYENRT
+537 GRYNYENRS
-546 MRQPYYVANWSFPSR
+546 MRQPYYVANWSFPKK
-561 AAVTTQNFVER
+561 AAVTTKDFLER
-572 TFVSKIMNTYN
+572 TYVSKITNTYN
-583 AYFDYVID
+583 AYFDYLFD
-591 IHKQH
+591 IQKQH
-596 NFAVKVGANAEDLRY
+596 NFAIKVGANAEDLRY
-611 DNQSVK
+611 DSQSVE
-617 VTGVQNPDMP
+617 VNGVQDVEHP
-627 TLNLTDGKNEGIVNE
+627 TLNLTDGKNEGIVDE

-655 INYNYKEKYLLEV
+655 INYNYKEKYLLEL

-677 FRAGKQWAFFSSAS
+677 FRTGKQWAFFSSAS
-691 AGYRISEENFW
+691 AGYRISEEKFW
-702 QNIKPYVPTLK
+702 TNIKPYVPTLK
-713 IRASYGSVGN
+713 VRASYGSVGN
-723 QALSSWYPYISTMS
+723 QALASWYPYISTMA
-737 TKDVSWVG
+737 TETVSWIG
-745 TDMNKVSTTSTPAAI
+745 TDMNQVSTTTTPSAV
-760 NADMTWEKIR
+760 NPDMTWEKIR
-770 TLDLGFDAGFFNN
+770 TLDIGFDAGFFNN
-783 ELNVSFDWYQRRN
+783 ELNVTFDWYQRRN
-796 IGMLVAGNEIIR
+796 VGMLVAGNEIVR
-808 YAGIETAPLENG
+808 YAGIAVAPLENG
-820 GNLKTNGWELQID
+820 GDMKTNGWELQID
-833 YNHSFNKDLAVYG
+833 YNHAFNKDFAIYG

-864 GALNGWYKGKQ
+864 GALNSWYKGKKL
-875 IGEIWG
+875 GEIWG
-881 FTTDRYFNSS
+881 FETDRYFNSS
-891 DLDADGN
+891 DVNKDGT
-898 LKSSIPDQSYLQNGS
+898 LKTGTPDQSYLQNGS

-926 DDNGKIDTG
+926 NKDGKIDTG
-935 NGTID
+935 KGTID
-940 NHGDLKRIGNQLPR
+940 DHGDLKRIGNQLPR
-954 YEYSLRLGAMFK
+954 YEYSLRVGAMLK
-966 GIDFEILFQ
+966 GFDVEVLLQ

-981 MWTTSSL
+981 MWSTSSL

-1007 WTEDNQNAKF
+1007 WTESNQNARF
-1017 PRPYVNGTFG
+1017 PRPYINGAFG

-1037 INNFAP
+1037 CNNFAP

-1055 IKNLTVGYTI
+1055 VKNFTVGYTL
-1065 PQKLTRKLYVEKLRF
+1065 PQNLTRKIFVEKLRF

-1101 TGGWSS
+1101 TGGSS
-1107 TFTNGIDMT
+1107 KSYTNGMDMT
-1116 YAGRA
+1116 MAGRA
-1121 MPFNRQWTCGLQI
+1121 MPFNRQWSCGLQI

>member
-1 MTTNNNLPM
+1 MI
-10 THKKVNGNVS
+10 HEKKNGNVK

-27 MGLFCI
+27 ALCAYLPTGVNMY
-33 PAGQRAHAADAES
+33 AARAEKP
-46 ISASSAYQQQ
+46 SASNVYQQT
-56 RITVHGKV
+56 RILVSGRI
-64 LDASGQPVP
+64 LDSSGQPVP

-79 AGTTNGVNTG
+79 KGTTNGVNTD
-89 IDGAFSITVRSG
+89 IDGKFTISVKSG

-111 ETVKVSASA
+111 ETVSVAASE
-120 NMSVTLREDSEFLD
+120 NMSVTLKEDTQFLD

-149 TGSVSAVDVDK
+149 TGSVAAVDVDK

-178 PGLSISYSTN
+178 PGLSITYNSN

-206 DNSPLILLDGVEV
+206 DNTPLILLDGVEV

-234 VLKEAASS
+234 VLKDAASA

-263 VKDRVSITYSNNF
+263 VKDKVSITYSNNF

-291 EGILAQLEEGII
+291 EGVLAQLEEGML
-303 AQKNVDGNRIEAF
+303 AQKNVDGSRIEAF
-316 GMFYDTIGAGISRWF
+316 GMYYDTIGKGITTWF
-331 DNYSGNLSNPVY
+331 DKYSGNLSNPVY

-350 FIDGT
+350 FIEGT

-372 FSQTHNLTING
+372 FSQTHNLSVNG
-383 NAGKTNYNISLG
+383 NTGKTNYNIGLG
-395 YNKNDGTLKA
+395 YTMNDGTLKA
-405 AKKNDVKRYNVN
+405 AKKNDVKRYNLN
-417 ISTNTQVKKW
+417 LSTNTQVKNW

-440 FEYPYGYE
+440 YEYPYGY
-448 ASNGAMGLLY
+448 SQSKGATGLLY
-458 YSMRFPTFFP
+458 YVMRFPTFFP

-482 ANAKAATGEG
+482 ASDSAATGEG

-515 TLGGNIKINIAPGLS
+515 TLGGNVRINLAPGLS

-537 GRYNYENRT
+537 GRYNYENRS
-546 MRQPYYVANWSFPSR
+546 MRQPYYVANWSFPKK
-561 AAVTTQNFVER
+561 AAVTTNDFLER
-572 TFVSKIMNTYN
+572 TYVSKITNTYN
-583 AYFDYVID
+583 AYFDYLFD
-591 IHKQH
+591 IQKQH
-596 NFAVKVGANAEDLRY
+596 NFAIKVGANAEDLRY

-617 VTGVQNPDMP
+617 VNGVQDVVHP
-627 TLNLTDGKNEGIVNE
+627 TLNLTDGKNEGIVDE

-655 INYNYKEKYLLEV
+655 INYNYKEKYLLEL

-677 FRAGKQWAFFSSAS
+677 FRTGKQWAFFSSAS
-691 AGYRISEENFW
+691 AGYRISEEKFW
-702 QNIKPYVPTLK
+702 TNIKPYVPTLK
-713 IRASYGSVGN
+713 VRASYGSVGN
-723 QALSSWYPYISTMS
+723 QALESWYPYISTMA
-737 TKDVSWVG
+737 TETVSWIG
-745 TDMNKVSTTSTPAAI
+745 TDMNQVSTTTTPSAV
-760 NADMTWEKIR
+760 NPDMTWEKIR
-770 TLDLGFDAGFFNN
+770 TLDIGFDAGFFNN
-783 ELNVSFDWYQRRN
+783 ELNVTFDWYQRRN
-796 IGMLVAGNEIIR
+796 VGMLVAGNEIVR
-808 YAGIETAPLENG
+808 YAGIAVAPLENG
-820 GNLKTNGWELQID
+820 GDMKTNGWELQID
-833 YNHSFNKDLAVYG
+833 YNHAFNKDFAIYG

-864 GALNGWYKGKQ
+864 GALNSWYKGKKL
-875 IGEIWG
+875 GEIWG
-881 FTTDRYFNSS
+881 FETDRYFNSS
-891 DLDADGN
+891 DVNPDGT
-898 LKSSIPDQSYLQNGS
+898 LKTGTPDQSYLQNGS

-926 DDNGKIDTG
+926 NKDGKIDTG
-935 NGTID
+935 KGTID
-940 NHGDLKRIGNQLPR
+940 DHGDLKRIGNQLPR
-954 YEYSLRLGAMFK
+954 YEYSLRVGAMLK
-966 GIDFEILFQ
+966 GFDVEVLLQ

-981 MWTTSSL
+981 MWSTSSL

-1007 WTEDNQNAKF
+1007 WTESNQNARF
-1017 PRPYVNGTFG
+1017 PRPYINGAFG

-1037 INNFAP
+1037 CNNFAP

-1055 IKNLTVGYTI
+1055 IKNFTVGYTL
-1065 PQKLTRKLYVEKLRF
+1065 PQNLTRKIFVEKLRF

-1101 TGGWSS
+1101 TGGSS
-1107 TFTNGIDMT
+1107 KSYTNGMDMT
-1116 YAGRA
+1116 MAGRA
-1121 MPFNRQWTCGLQI
+1121 MPFNRQWSCGLQI

>member
-1 MTTNNNLPM
+1 M
-10 THKKVNGNVS
+10 VS
-20 LYICLAA
+20 
-27 MGLFCI
+27 G
-33 PAGQRAHAADAES
+33 
-46 ISASSAYQQQ
+46 
-56 RITVHGKV
+56 RI
-64 LDASGQPVP
+64 LDSSGQPVP
-73 GASVIE
+73 GASIIE
-79 AGTTNGVNTG
+79 KGTTNGVNTD
-89 IDGAFSITVRSG
+89 IDGKFTISVKSG
-101 ASLEVSCIGY
+101 SSLEVSCIGY
-111 ETVKVSASA
+111 ETVSVAASE
-120 NMSVTLREDSEFLD
+120 NLSVTLKEDTQFLD

-149 TGSVSAVDVDK
+149 TGSVAAVDVDK

-178 PGLSISYSTN
+178 PGLSITYNSN

-206 DNSPLILLDGVEV
+206 DNTPLILLDGVEV

-234 VLKEAASS
+234 VLKDAASA

-263 VKDRVSITYSNNF
+263 VKDKVSITYSNNF

-291 EGILAQLEEGII
+291 EGVLAQLEEGML
-303 AQKNVDGNRIEAF
+303 AQKNVDGSRIEAF
-316 GMFYDTIGAGISRWF
+316 GMYYDTIGKGITTWF
-331 DNYSGNLSNPVY
+331 DKYSGNLSNPVY

-350 FIDGT
+350 FIEGT

-372 FSQTHNLTING
+372 FSQTHNLSVTG
-383 NAGKTNYNISLG
+383 NTGKTNYNIGLG
-395 YNKNDGTLKA
+395 YTMNDGTLKA
-405 AKKNDVKRYNVN
+405 AKKNDVKRYNLN
-417 ISTNTQVKKW
+417 LSTNTQVKNW

-440 FEYPYGYE
+440 YEYPYGY
-448 ASNGAMGLLY
+448 SQSKGATGLLY
-458 YSMRFPTFFP
+458 YVMRFPTFFP

-482 ANAKAATGEG
+482 ASESAATGEG

-515 TLGGNIKINIAPGLS
+515 TLGGNVRINLAPGLS

-537 GRYNYENRT
+537 GRYNYENRS
-546 MRQPYYVANWSFPSR
+546 MRQPYYVANWSFPKK
-561 AAVTTQNFVER
+561 AAVTTNDFLER
-572 TFVSKIMNTYN
+572 SYVSKITNTYN
-583 AYFDYVID
+583 AYFDYLFD
-591 IHKQH
+591 IQKQH
-596 NFAVKVGANAEDLRY
+596 NFAIKVGANAEDLRY

-617 VTGVQNPDMP
+617 VNGVQDVEHP
-627 TLNLTDGKNEGIVNE
+627 TLNLTDGKNEGIVDE

-655 INYNYKEKYLLEV
+655 INYNYKEKYLLEL

-677 FRAGKQWAFFSSAS
+677 FRTGKQWAFFSSAS
-691 AGYRISEENFW
+691 AGYRISEEKFW
-702 QNIKPYVPTLK
+702 TNIKPYVPTLK
-713 IRASYGSVGN
+713 VRASYGSVGN
-723 QALSSWYPYISTMS
+723 QALDSWYPYISTMA
-737 TKDVSWVG
+737 TETVSWIG
-745 TDMNKVSTTSTPAAI
+745 TDMNQVSTTTTPSAV
-760 NADMTWEKIR
+760 NPDMTWEKIR
-770 TLDLGFDAGFFNN
+770 TLDIGFDAGFFNN
-783 ELNVSFDWYQRRN
+783 ELNVTFDWYQRRN
-796 IGMLVAGNEIIR
+796 VGMLVAGNEIVR
-808 YAGIETAPLENG
+808 YAGIAVAPLENG
-820 GNLKTNGWELQID
+820 GDMKTNGWELQID
-833 YNHSFNKDLAVYG
+833 YNHAFNKDFAIYG

-864 GALNGWYKGKQ
+864 GALNSWYKGKKL
-875 IGEIWG
+875 GEIWG
-881 FTTDRYFNSS
+881 FETDRYFNSS
-891 DLDADGN
+891 DVNQDGT
-898 LKSSIPDQSYLQNGS
+898 LKTGTPDQSYLQNGS

-926 DDNGKIDTG
+926 NKDGKIDTG
-935 NGTID
+935 KGTID
-940 NHGDLKRIGNQLPR
+940 DHGDLKRIGNQLPR
-954 YEYSLRLGAMFK
+954 YEYSLRVGAMLK
-966 GIDFEILFQ
+966 GFDVEVLLQ

-981 MWTTSSL
+981 MWSTSSL

-1007 WTEDNQNAKF
+1007 WTESNQNARF
-1017 PRPYVNGTFG
+1017 PRPYINGAFG

-1037 INNFAP
+1037 CNNFAP

-1055 IKNLTVGYTI
+1055 VKNFTVGYTL
-1065 PQKLTRKLYVEKLRF
+1065 PQNLTRKIFVEKLRF

-1101 TGGWSS
+1101 TGGSS
-1107 TFTNGIDMT
+1107 KSYTNGMDMT
-1116 YAGRA
+1116 MAGRA
-1121 MPFNRQWTCGLQI
+1121 MPFNRQWSCGLQI

>member
-1 MTTNNNLPM
+1 MI
-10 THKKVNGNVS
+10 HEKKNGNVK

-27 MGLFCI
+27 ALCAYLPTGVNMY
-33 PAGQRAHAADAES
+33 AARAEKP
-46 ISASSAYQQQ
+46 SASNVYQQT
-56 RITVHGKV
+56 RILVSGRI
-64 LDASGQPVP
+64 LDSSGQPVP
-73 GASVIE
+73 GASIIE
-79 AGTTNGVNTG
+79 KGTTNGVNTD
-89 IDGAFSITVRSG
+89 IDGKFTISVKSG
-101 ASLEVSCIGY
+101 SSLEVSCIGY
-111 ETVKVSASA
+111 ETVSVAASE
-120 NMSVTLREDSEFLD
+120 NLSVTLKEDTQFLD

-149 TGSVSAVDVDK
+149 TGSVAAVDVDK

-178 PGLSISYSTN
+178 PGLSITYNSN

-206 DNSPLILLDGVEV
+206 DNTPLILLDGVEV

-234 VLKEAASS
+234 VLKDAASA

-263 VKDRVSITYSNNF
+263 VKDKVSITYSNNF

-291 EGILAQLEEGII
+291 EGVLAQLEEGML
-303 AQKNVDGNRIEAF
+303 AQKNVDGSRIEAF
-316 GMFYDTIGAGISRWF
+316 GMYYDTIGKGITTWF
-331 DNYSGNLSNPVY
+331 DKYSGNLSNPVY

-350 FIDGT
+350 FIEGT

-372 FSQTHNLTING
+372 FSQTHNLSVNG
-383 NAGKTNYNISLG
+383 NTGKTNYNIGLG
-395 YNKNDGTLKA
+395 YTMNDGTLKA
-405 AKKNDVKRYNVN
+405 AKKNDVKRYNLN
-417 ISTNTQVKKW
+417 LSTNTQVKNW

-440 FEYPYGYE
+440 YEYPYGY
-448 ASNGAMGLLY
+448 SQSKGATGLLY
-458 YSMRFPTFFP
+458 YVMRFPAFFP

-482 ANAKAATGEG
+482 ASESAATGEG

-515 TLGGNIKINIAPGLS
+515 TLGGNVRINLAPGLS

-537 GRYNYENRT
+537 GRYNYENRS
-546 MRQPYYVANWSFPSR
+546 MRQPYYVANWSFPKK
-561 AAVTTQNFVER
+561 AAFTTKDFLER
-572 TFVSKIMNTYN
+572 TYVSKITNTYN
-583 AYFDYVID
+583 AYFDYLFD
-591 IHKQH
+591 IQKQH
-596 NFAVKVGANAEDLRY
+596 NFAIKVGANAEDLRY
-611 DNQSVK
+611 DSQSVE
-617 VTGVQNPDMP
+617 VNGVQDLEHP
-627 TLNLTDGKNEGIVNE
+627 TLNLTDGKNEGIVDE

-655 INYNYKEKYLLEV
+655 INYNYKEKYLLEL

-677 FRAGKQWAFFSSAS
+677 FRTGKQWAFFSSAS
-691 AGYRISEENFW
+691 AGYRISEEKFW
-702 QNIKPYVPTLK
+702 TNIKPYVPTLK
-713 IRASYGSVGN
+713 VRASYGSVGN
-723 QALSSWYPYISTMS
+723 QALASWYPYISTMA
-737 TKDVSWVG
+737 TETVSWVG
-745 TDMNKVSTTSTPAAI
+745 TDMNQVSTTTTPSAV
-760 NADMTWEKIR
+760 NPDMTWEKIR
-770 TLDLGFDAGFFNN
+770 TLDIGFDAGFFNN
-783 ELNVSFDWYQRRN
+783 ELNVTFDWYQRRN
-796 IGMLVAGNEIIR
+796 VGMLVAGNEIVR
-808 YAGIETAPLENG
+808 YAGIAVAPLENG
-820 GNLKTNGWELQID
+820 GDMKTNGWELQID
-833 YNHSFNKDLAVYG
+833 YNHAFNKDFAIYG

-864 GALNGWYKGKQ
+864 GALNSWYKGKKL
-875 IGEIWG
+875 GEIWG
-881 FTTDRYFNSS
+881 FETDRYFNSS
-891 DLDADGN
+891 DVNPDGT
-898 LKSSIPDQSYLQNGS
+898 LKTGTPDQSYLQNGS

-926 DDNGKIDTG
+926 NNDGKIDTG
-935 NGTID
+935 KGTID
-940 NHGDLKRIGNQLPR
+940 DHGDLKRIGNQLPR
-954 YEYSLRLGAMFK
+954 YEYSLRVGAMLK
-966 GIDFEILFQ
+966 GFDVEVLLQ

-981 MWTTSSL
+981 MWSTSSL

-1007 WTEDNQNAKF
+1007 WTESNQNARF
-1017 PRPYVNGTFG
+1017 PRPYINGAFG

-1037 INNFAP
+1037 CNNFAP

-1055 IKNLTVGYTI
+1055 VKNFTVGYTL
-1065 PQKLTRKLYVEKLRF
+1065 PQNLTRKIFVEKLRF

-1101 TGGWSS
+1101 TGGSS
-1107 TFTNGIDMT
+1107 KSYTNGMDMT
-1116 YAGRA
+1116 MAGRA
-1121 MPFNRQWTCGLQI
+1121 MPFNRQWSCGLQI

>member
-1 MTTNNNLPM
+1 MI
-10 THKKVNGNVS
+10 HEKKNGNVK

-27 MGLFCI
+27 ALCAYLPTGVNMY
-33 PAGQRAHAADAES
+33 AARAEKP
-46 ISASSAYQQQ
+46 SASNVYQQT
-56 RITVHGKV
+56 RILVSGRI
-64 LDASGQPVP
+64 LDSSGQPVP

-79 AGTTNGVNTG
+79 KGTTNGVNTD
-89 IDGAFSITVRSG
+89 IDGKFSISVKSG

-111 ETVKVSASA
+111 ETVSVAASE
-120 NMSVTLREDSEFLD
+120 NMSVTLKEDTQFLD

-149 TGSVSAVDVDK
+149 TGSVAAVDVDK

-178 PGLSISYSTN
+178 PGLSITYNSN

-206 DNSPLILLDGVEV
+206 DNTPLILLDGVEV

-234 VLKEAASS
+234 VLKDAASA

-263 VKDRVSITYSNNF
+263 VKDKVSITYSNNF

-291 EGILAQLEEGII
+291 EGVLAQLEEGML
-303 AQKNVDGNRIEAF
+303 AQKNVDGSRIEAF
-316 GMFYDTIGAGISRWF
+316 GMYYDTIGKGITTWF
-331 DNYSGNLSNPVY
+331 DKYSGNLSNPVY

-350 FIDGT
+350 FIEGT

-372 FSQTHNLTING
+372 FSQTHNLSVNG
-383 NAGKTNYNISLG
+383 NTGKTNYNIGLG
-395 YNKNDGTLKA
+395 YTMNDGTLKA
-405 AKKNDVKRYNVN
+405 AKKNDVKRYNLN
-417 ISTNTQVKKW
+417 LSTNTQVKNW

-440 FEYPYGYE
+440 YEYPYGY
-448 ASNGAMGLLY
+448 SQSKGATGLLY
-458 YSMRFPTFFP
+458 YVMRFPTFFP

-482 ANAKAATGEG
+482 ASDSAATGEG

-515 TLGGNIKINIAPGLS
+515 TLGGNVRINLAPGLS

-537 GRYNYENRT
+537 GRYNYENRS
-546 MRQPYYVANWSFPSR
+546 MRQPYYVANWSFPKK
-561 AAVTTQNFVER
+561 AAVTTNDFLER
-572 TFVSKIMNTYN
+572 TYVSKITNTYN
-583 AYFDYVID
+583 AYFDYLFD
-591 IHKQH
+591 IQKQH
-596 NFAVKVGANAEDLRY
+596 NFAIKVGANAEDLRY

-617 VTGVQNPDMP
+617 VNGVQDVEHP
-627 TLNLTDGKNEGIVNE
+627 TLNLTDGKNEGIVDE

-655 INYNYKEKYLLEV
+655 INYNYKEKYLLEL

-677 FRAGKQWAFFSSAS
+677 FRTGKQWAFFSSAS
-691 AGYRISEENFW
+691 AGYRISEEKFW
-702 QNIKPYVPTLK
+702 TNIKPYVPTLK
-713 IRASYGSVGN
+713 VRASYGSVGN
-723 QALSSWYPYISTMS
+723 QALESWYPYISTMA
-737 TKDVSWVG
+737 TETVSWIG
-745 TDMNKVSTTSTPAAI
+745 TDMNQVSTTTTPSAV
-760 NADMTWEKIR
+760 NPDMTWEKIR
-770 TLDLGFDAGFFNN
+770 TLDIGFDAGFFNN
-783 ELNVSFDWYQRRN
+783 ELNVTFDWYQRRN
-796 IGMLVAGNEIIR
+796 VGMLVAGNEIVR
-808 YAGIETAPLENG
+808 YAGIAVAPLENG
-820 GNLKTNGWELQID
+820 GDMKTNGWELQID
-833 YNHSFNKDLAVYG
+833 YNHAFNKDFAIYG

-864 GALNGWYKGKQ
+864 GALNSWYKGKKL
-875 IGEIWG
+875 GEIWG
-881 FTTDRYFNSS
+881 FETDRYFNSS
-891 DLDADGN
+891 DVNPDGT
-898 LKSSIPDQSYLQNGS
+898 LKTGTPDQSYLQNGS

-926 DDNGKIDTG
+926 NKDGKIDTG
-935 NGTID
+935 KGTID
-940 NHGDLKRIGNQLPR
+940 DHGDLKRIGNQLPR
-954 YEYSLRLGAMFK
+954 YEYSLRVGAMLK
-966 GIDFEILFQ
+966 GFDVEVLLQ

-981 MWTTSSL
+981 MWSTSSL

-1007 WTEDNQNAKF
+1007 WTESNQNARF
-1017 PRPYVNGTFG
+1017 PRPYINGAFG

-1037 INNFAP
+1037 CNNCAP

-1055 IKNLTVGYTI
+1055 VKNFTVGYTL
-1065 PQKLTRKLYVEKLRF
+1065 PQNLTRKIFVEKLRF

-1101 TGGWSS
+1101 TGGSS
-1107 TFTNGIDMT
+1107 KSYTNGMDMT
-1116 YAGRA
+1116 MAGRA
-1121 MPFNRQWTCGLQI
+1121 MPFNRQWSCGLQI

>member
-1 MTTNNNLPM
+1 MI
-10 THKKVNGNVS
+10 HEKKNGNVK

-27 MGLFCI
+27 ALCAYLPTGVNMY
-33 PAGQRAHAADAES
+33 AARAEKP
-46 ISASSAYQQQ
+46 SASNVYQQT
-56 RITVHGKV
+56 RILVSGRI
-64 LDASGQPVP
+64 LDSSGQPVP
-73 GASVIE
+73 GASIIE
-79 AGTTNGVNTG
+79 KGTTNGVNTD
-89 IDGAFSITVRSG
+89 IDGKFTISVKAGS
-101 ASLEVSCIGY
+101 SLEVSCIGY
-111 ETVKVSASA
+111 ETVSVAASE
-120 NMSVTLREDSEFLD
+120 NLSVTLREDTQFLD

-149 TGSVSAVDVDK
+149 TGSVAAVDVDK

-178 PGLSISYSTN
+178 PGLSITYNSN

-206 DNSPLILLDGVEV
+206 DNTPLILLDGVEV

-234 VLKEAASS
+234 VLKDAASA

-263 VKDRVSITYSNNF
+263 VKDKVSITYSNNF

-291 EGILAQLEEGII
+291 EGVLAQLEEGML
-303 AQKNVDGNRIEAF
+303 AQKNVDGSRIEAF
-316 GMFYDTIGAGISRWF
+316 GMYYDTIGKGITTWF
-331 DNYSGNLSNPVY
+331 DKYSGNLSNPVY

-350 FIDGT
+350 FIEGT

-372 FSQTHNLTING
+372 FSQTHNLSVTG
-383 NAGKTNYNISLG
+383 NTGKTNYNIGLG
-395 YNKNDGTLKA
+395 YTMNDGTLKA
-405 AKKNDVKRYNVN
+405 AKKNDVKRYNLN
-417 ISTNTQVKKW
+417 LSTNTQVKNW

-440 FEYPYGYE
+440 YEYPYGY
-448 ASNGAMGLLY
+448 SQSKGATGLLY
-458 YSMRFPTFFP
+458 YVMRFPAFFP

-482 ANAKAATGEG
+482 ASESAATGEG

-515 TLGGNIKINIAPGLS
+515 TLGGNVRINLAPGLS

-537 GRYNYENRT
+537 GRYNYENRS
-546 MRQPYYVANWSFPSR
+546 MRQPYYVANWSFPKK
-561 AAVTTQNFVER
+561 AAVTTNDFLER
-572 TFVSKIMNTYN
+572 SYVSKITNTYN
-583 AYFDYVID
+583 AYFDYLFD
-591 IHKQH
+591 IQKQH
-596 NFAVKVGANAEDLRY
+596 NFAIKVGANAEDLRY

-617 VTGVQNPDMP
+617 VNGVQDVEHP
-627 TLNLTDGKNEGIVNE
+627 TLNLTDGKNEGIVDE

-655 INYNYKEKYLLEV
+655 INYNYKEKYLLEL

-677 FRAGKQWAFFSSAS
+677 FRTGKQWAFFSSAS
-691 AGYRISEENFW
+691 AGYRISEEKFW
-702 QNIKPYVPTLK
+702 TNIKPYVPTLK
-713 IRASYGSVGN
+713 VRASYGSVGN
-723 QALSSWYPYISTMS
+723 QALDSWYPYISTMA
-737 TKDVSWVG
+737 TETVSWIG
-745 TDMNKVSTTSTPAAI
+745 TDMNQVSTTTTPSAV
-760 NADMTWEKIR
+760 NPDMTWEKIR
-770 TLDLGFDAGFFNN
+770 TLDIGFDAGFFNN
-783 ELNVSFDWYQRRN
+783 ELNVTFDWYQRRN
-796 IGMLVAGNEIIR
+796 VGMLVAGNEIVR
-808 YAGIETAPLENG
+808 YAGIAVAPLENG
-820 GNLKTNGWELQID
+820 GDMKTNGWELQID
-833 YNHSFNKDLAVYG
+833 YNHAFNKDFAIYG

-864 GALNGWYKGKQ
+864 GALNSWYKGKKL
-875 IGEIWG
+875 GEIWG
-881 FTTDRYFNSS
+881 FETDRYFNSS
-891 DLDADGN
+891 DMNPDGT
-898 LKSSIPDQSYLQNGS
+898 LKTGTPDQSYLQNGS

-926 DDNGKIDTG
+926 NNDGKIDTG
-935 NGTID
+935 KGTID
-940 NHGDLKRIGNQLPR
+940 DHGDLKRIGNQLPR
-954 YEYSLRLGAMFK
+954 YEYSLRVGAMLK
-966 GIDFEILFQ
+966 GFDVEVLLQ

-981 MWTTSSL
+981 MWSTSSL

-1007 WTEDNQNAKF
+1007 WTESNQNARF
-1017 PRPYVNGTFG
+1017 PRPYINGAFG

-1037 INNFAP
+1037 CNNFAP

-1055 IKNLTVGYTI
+1055 VKNFTVGYTL
-1065 PQKLTRKLYVEKLRF
+1065 PQNLTRKIFVEKLRF

-1101 TGGWSS
+1101 TGGSS
-1107 TFTNGIDMT
+1107 KSYTNGMDMT
-1116 YAGRA
+1116 MAGRA
-1121 MPFNRQWTCGLQI
+1121 MPFNRQWSCGLQI

>member
-1 MTTNNNLPM
+1 MI
-10 THKKVNGNVS
+10 HEKKNGNVK

-27 MGLFCI
+27 ALCAYLPTGVNMY
-33 PAGQRAHAADAES
+33 AARAEKP
-46 ISASSAYQQQ
+46 SASNVYQQT
-56 RITVHGKV
+56 RILVSGRI
-64 LDASGQPVP
+64 LDSSGQPVP

-79 AGTTNGVNTG
+79 KGTTNGVNTD
-89 IDGAFSITVRSG
+89 IDGKFTISVKSG

-111 ETVKVSASA
+111 ETVSVAASE
-120 NMSVTLREDSEFLD
+120 NLSVTLREDTQFLD

-149 TGSVSAVDVDK
+149 TGSVAAVDVDK

-178 PGLSISYSTN
+178 PGLSITYNSN

-206 DNSPLILLDGVEV
+206 DNTPLILLDGVEV

-234 VLKEAASS
+234 VLKDAASS

-263 VKDRVSITYSNNF
+263 VKDKVSITYSNNF

-291 EGILAQLEEGII
+291 KGVLAQLEEGMI
-303 AQKNVDGNRIEAF
+303 AQKNVDGSRIEAF
-316 GMFYDTIGAGISRWF
+316 GMYYDTIGKGITTWF
-331 DNYSGNLSNPVY
+331 DKYSGNLSNPVY

-350 FIDGT
+350 FIEGT

-372 FSQTHNLTING
+372 FSQTHNLSVNG
-383 NAGKTNYNISLG
+383 NTGKTNYNIGLG
-395 YNKNDGTLKA
+395 YTMNDGTLKA
-405 AKKNDVKRYNVN
+405 AKKNDVKRYNLN
-417 ISTNTQVKKW
+417 LSTNTQVKNW

-440 FEYPYGYE
+440 YEYPYGY
-448 ASNGAMGLLY
+448 SQSKGATGLLY
-458 YSMRFPTFFP
+458 YVMRFPTFFP

-482 ANAKAATGEG
+482 ASDSAATGEG

-515 TLGGNIKINIAPGLS
+515 TLGGNVRINLAPGLS

-537 GRYNYENRT
+537 GRYNYENRS
-546 MRQPYYVANWSFPSR
+546 MRQPYYVANWSFPKR
-561 AAVTTQNFVER
+561 AAITTKDFLER
-572 TFVSKIMNTYN
+572 TYVSKITNTYN
-583 AYFDYVID
+583 AYFDYLFD
-591 IHKQH
+591 IQKQH
-596 NFAVKVGANAEDLRY
+596 NFAIKIGANAEDLRY
-611 DNQSVK
+611 DSQSVE
-617 VTGVQNPDMP
+617 VNGVQDVEHP
-627 TLNLTDGKNEGIVNE
+627 TLNLTDGKNEGIVDE

-655 INYNYKEKYLLEV
+655 INYNYKEKYLLEL

-677 FRAGKQWAFFSSAS
+677 FRTGKQWAFFSSAS
-691 AGYRISEENFW
+691 AGYRISEEKFW
-702 QNIKPYVPTLK
+702 TNIKPYVPTLK
-713 IRASYGSVGN
+713 VRASYGSVGN
-723 QALSSWYPYISTMS
+723 QALDSWYPYISTMA
-737 TKDVSWVG
+737 TETVSWVG
-745 TDMNKVSTTSTPAAI
+745 TDMNHVSTTTTPSAV
-760 NADMTWEKIR
+760 NPDMTWEKIR
-770 TLDLGFDAGFFNN
+770 TLDIGFDAGFFNN
-783 ELNVSFDWYQRRN
+783 ELNVTFDWYQRRN
-796 IGMLVAGNEIIR
+796 VGMLVAGNEIVR
-808 YAGIETAPLENG
+808 YAGIAVAPLENG
-820 GNLKTNGWELQID
+820 GDMKTNGWELQID
-833 YNHSFNKDLAVYG
+833 YNHAFNKDFAIYG

-864 GALNGWYKGKQ
+864 GALNSWYKGKKL
-875 IGEIWG
+875 GEIWG
-881 FTTDRYFNSS
+881 FETDRYFNSS
-891 DLDADGN
+891 DVNPDGT
-898 LKSSIPDQSYLQNGS
+898 LKTGTPDQSYLQNGS

-926 DDNGKIDTG
+926 NNDGKIDTG
-935 NGTID
+935 KGTID
-940 NHGDLKRIGNQLPR
+940 DHGDLKRIGNQLPR
-954 YEYSLRLGAMFK
+954 YEYSLRVGAMLK
-966 GIDFEILFQ
+966 GFDVEVLLQ

-981 MWTTSSL
+981 MWSTSSL

-1007 WTEDNQNAKF
+1007 WTESNQNARF
-1017 PRPYVNGTFG
+1017 PRPYINGAFG
-1027 SLSGLPGNSG
+1027 SLSGLPDNSG
-1037 INNFAP
+1037 CNNFAP

-1055 IKNLTVGYTI
+1055 VKNFTVGYTL
-1065 PQKLTRKLYVEKLRF
+1065 PQNLTRKIFVEKLRF

-1101 TGGWSS
+1101 TGGSS
-1107 TFTNGIDMT
+1107 KTYTNGMDMT
-1116 YAGRA
+1116 MAGRA
-1121 MPFNRQWTCGLQI
+1121 MPFNRQWSCGLQI

>member
-1 MTTNNNLPM
+1 MDQ
-10 THKKVNGNVS
+10 KKMIGNVNI
-20 LYICLAA
+20 YMCLAA
-27 MGLFCI
+27 ASLFTAI
-33 PAGQRAHAADAES
+33 NVGTAVPAAGAES
-46 ISASSAYQQQ
+46 LSASMVSQTD
-56 RITVHGKV
+56 RINVSGQIV
-64 LDASGQPVP
+64 DAFGQPVP

-79 AGTTNGVNTG
+79 TGTKNGVNT
-89 IDGAFSITVRSG
+89 DGDGKFFLRVPKG
-101 ASLEVSCIGY
+101 ATLEISCIGY
-111 ETVKVSASA
+111 ETIKVVASEA
-120 NMSVTLREDSEFLD
+120 MSVTLREDSEFLD

-149 TGSVSAVDVDK
+149 TGSVTAVDVDK

-178 PGLSISYSTN
+178 PGLTISYSTN
-188 DLNASPTM
+188 DLDASPTM

-206 DNSPLILLDGVEV
+206 DNKPLILLDGVEV
-219 PDLSFVNPDNIKSIS
+219 PDLSFVNPDNVKSIS
-234 VLKEAASS
+234 VLKDAASA

-291 EGILAQLEEGII
+291 DGILAQLEEGII
-303 AQKNVDGNRIEAF
+303 AQKNVDGQRIEAF
-316 GMFYDTIGAGISRWF
+316 GMYYDMLGTGITNWF
-331 DNYSGNLSNPVY
+331 KKYSGNLSNPVY

-372 FSQTHNLTING
+372 FSQIHNLSVNG
-383 NAGKTNYNISLG
+383 NTGKTNYNIGLG
-395 YNKNDGTLKA
+395 YTKNDGTLKA

-417 ISTNTQVKKW
+417 LSSNTQVKKW
-427 LNIGTKVMYVEKE
+427 LNLGTKVMYVEKE

-448 ASNGAMGLLY
+448 SSNGAMGLIY
-458 YSMRFPTFFP
+458 YTMRFPTFFP
-468 FGISDGSKLADGTY
+468 FGISDGSKKADGTY
-482 ANAKAATGEG
+482 ASESAATGEG

-507 CSSKDQYL
+507 CSTKDQYL
-515 TLGGNIKINIAPGLS
+515 TIGGNMKINIAPGLS

-546 MRQPYYVANWSFPSR
+546 MRQPYYVANWSFPKK
-561 AAVTTQNFVER
+561 AAVTTNDFLQR
-572 TFVSKIMNTYN
+572 TFVNKITNTYN
-583 AYFDYVID
+583 AYFDYVFD
-591 IHKQH
+591 IQKQH
-596 NFAVKVGANAEDLRY
+596 NFAIKLGANAEDLRY
-611 DNQSVK
+611 DSQSVK
-617 VTGVQNPDMP
+617 VNGVQNADIP

-677 FRAGKQWAFFSSAS
+677 FRVGKQWAFFSSAS

-702 QNIKPYVPTLK
+702 TNIKPYVPTLK
-713 IRASYGSVGN
+713 LRASYGSVGN
-723 QALSSWYPYISTMS
+723 QALESWYPYIATMS
-737 TKDVSWVG
+737 TKTVSWIG
-745 TDMNKVSTTSTPAAI
+745 TDMNQVSTVTTPSAI

-770 TLDLGFDAGFFNN
+770 TLDIGFDAGFFNN
-783 ELNVSFDWYQRRN
+783 ELNVTFDWYQRRN
-796 IGMLVAGNEIIR
+796 IGMLVAGNEIVR
-808 YAGIETAPLENG
+808 YVGIATAPLENG
-820 GNLKTNGWELQID
+820 GDLKTTGWELQID

-846 TFTLSDAK
+846 TFTISDAK

-864 GALNGWYKGKQ
+864 GALNGWYEGKQ

-881 FTTDRYFNSS
+881 FETDRYFNSS
-891 DLDADGN
+891 DLNADGT
-898 LKSSIPDQSYLQNGS
+898 LKAGIPDQSYIQNGS

-926 DDNGKIDTG
+926 DNSGKIDTG
-935 NGTID
+935 KGTID
-940 NHGDLKRIGNQLPR
+940 DHGDLKRIGNQLPR

-966 GIDFEILFQ
+966 GFDFEVLFQ

-1007 WTEDNQNAKF
+1007 WTESNQNAKF
-1017 PRPYVNGTFG
+1017 PRPYINGAFG

-1037 INNFAP
+1037 CNNFAP

-1055 IKNLTVGYTI
+1055 VKNLTIGYTL
-1065 PQKLTRKLYVEKLRF
+1065 PQNLTRKIFVEKLRF
-1080 YFSAQNLFTF
+1080 YFSAQNLLTF
-1090 DHIDGVMDPEC
+1090 DHINGVMDPEC

-1107 TFTNGIDMT
+1107 TYTNGIDMT

>member
-1 MTTNNNLPM
+1 MI
-10 THKKVNGNVS
+10 HEKKNGNVK

-27 MGLFCI
+27 ALCAYLPTGVNMY
-33 PAGQRAHAADAES
+33 AARAEKP
-46 ISASSAYQQQ
+46 SASNVYQQT
-56 RITVHGKV
+56 RILVSGRI
-64 LDASGQPVP
+64 LDSSGQPVP
-73 GASVIE
+73 GASIIE
-79 AGTTNGVNTG
+79 KGTTNGVDTD
-89 IDGAFSITVRSG
+89 IDGKFTISVKSG
-101 ASLEVSCIGY
+101 SSLEVSCIGY
-111 ETVKVSASA
+111 ETVSVAASE
-120 NMSVTLREDSEFLD
+120 NLSVTLREDTQFLD

-149 TGSVSAVDVDK
+149 TGSVAAVDVDK

-178 PGLSISYSTN
+178 PGLSITYNSN

-206 DNSPLILLDGVEV
+206 DNTPLILLDGVEV

-234 VLKEAASS
+234 VLKDAASA

-263 VKDRVSITYSNNF
+263 VKDKVSITYSNNF

-291 EGILAQLEEGII
+291 EGVLAQLEEGML
-303 AQKNVDGNRIEAF
+303 AQKNVDGSRIEAF
-316 GMFYDTIGAGISRWF
+316 GMYYDTIGKGITTWF
-331 DNYSGNLSNPVY
+331 DKYSGNLSNPVY

-350 FIDGT
+350 FIEGT

-372 FSQTHNLTING
+372 FSQTHNLSVNG
-383 NAGKTNYNISLG
+383 NTGKTNYNIGLG
-395 YNKNDGTLKA
+395 YTMNDGTLKA
-405 AKKNDVKRYNVN
+405 AKKNDVKRYNLN
-417 ISTNTQVKKW
+417 LSTNTQVKNW

-440 FEYPYGYE
+440 YEYPYGY
-448 ASNGAMGLLY
+448 SQSKGATGLLY
-458 YSMRFPTFFP
+458 YVMRFPTFFP

-482 ANAKAATGEG
+482 ASESAATGEG

-515 TLGGNIKINIAPGLS
+515 TLGGNVRINLAPGLS

-537 GRYNYENRT
+537 GRYNYENRS
-546 MRQPYYVANWSFPSR
+546 MRQPYYVANWSFPKK
-561 AAVTTQNFVER
+561 AAVTTNDFLER
-572 TFVSKIMNTYN
+572 SYVSKITNTYN
-583 AYFDYVID
+583 AYFDYLFD
-591 IHKQH
+591 IQKQH
-596 NFAVKVGANAEDLRY
+596 NFAIKVGANAEDLRY

-617 VTGVQNPDMP
+617 VNGVQDVEHP
-627 TLNLTDGKNEGIVNE
+627 TLNLTDGKNEGIVDE

-655 INYNYKEKYLLEV
+655 INYNYKEKYLLEL

-677 FRAGKQWAFFSSAS
+677 FRTGKQWAFFSSAS
-691 AGYRISEENFW
+691 AGYRISEEKFW
-702 QNIKPYVPTLK
+702 TNIKPYVPTLK
-713 IRASYGSVGN
+713 VRASYGSVGN
-723 QALSSWYPYISTMS
+723 QALDSWYPYISTMA
-737 TKDVSWVG
+737 TETVSWIG
-745 TDMNKVSTTSTPAAI
+745 TDMNQVSTTTTPSAV
-760 NADMTWEKIR
+760 NPDMTWEKIR
-770 TLDLGFDAGFFNN
+770 TLDIGFDAGFFNN
-783 ELNVSFDWYQRRN
+783 ELNVTFDWYQRRN
-796 IGMLVAGNEIIR
+796 VGMLVAGNEIVR
-808 YAGIETAPLENG
+808 YAGIAVAPLENG
-820 GNLKTNGWELQID
+820 GDMKTNGWELQID
-833 YNHSFNKDLAVYG
+833 YNHAFNKDFAIYG

-864 GALNGWYKGKQ
+864 GALNSWYKGKKL
-875 IGEIWG
+875 GEIWG
-881 FTTDRYFNSS
+881 FETDRYFNSS
-891 DLDADGN
+891 DVNPDGT
-898 LKSSIPDQSYLQNGS
+898 LKTGTPDQSYLQNGS

-926 DDNGKIDTG
+926 NKDGKIDTG
-935 NGTID
+935 KGTID
-940 NHGDLKRIGNQLPR
+940 DHGDLKRIGNQLPR
-954 YEYSLRLGAMFK
+954 YEYSLRVGAMLK
-966 GIDFEILFQ
+966 GFDVEVLLQ

-981 MWTTSSL
+981 MWSTSSL

-1007 WTEDNQNAKF
+1007 WTESNQNARF
-1017 PRPYVNGTFG
+1017 PRPYINGAFG

-1037 INNFAP
+1037 CNNFAP

-1055 IKNLTVGYTI
+1055 VKNFTVGYTL
-1065 PQKLTRKLYVEKLRF
+1065 PQNLTRKIFVEKLRF

-1101 TGGWSS
+1101 TGGSS
-1107 TFTNGIDMT
+1107 KSYTNGMDMT
-1116 YAGRA
+1116 MAGRA
-1121 MPFNRQWTCGLQI
+1121 MPFNRQWSCGLQI

>member
-1 MTTNNNLPM
+1 MI
-10 THKKVNGNVS
+10 HEKKNGNVK

-27 MGLFCI
+27 ALCAYLPTGVNMY
-33 PAGQRAHAADAES
+33 AARAEKP
-46 ISASSAYQQQ
+46 SASNVYQQT
-56 RITVHGKV
+56 RILVSGRI
-64 LDASGQPVP
+64 LDSSGQPVP

-79 AGTTNGVNTG
+79 KGTTNGVNTD
-89 IDGAFSITVRSG
+89 IDGKFTISVKSG
-101 ASLEVSCIGY
+101 SSLEVSCIGY
-111 ETVKVSASA
+111 ETVSVAASE
-120 NMSVTLREDSEFLD
+120 NLSVTLREDTQFLD

-149 TGSVSAVDVDK
+149 TGSVAAVDVDK

-178 PGLSISYSTN
+178 PGLSITYNSN

-206 DNSPLILLDGVEV
+206 DNTPLILLDGVEV

-234 VLKEAASS
+234 VLKDAASA

-263 VKDRVSITYSNNF
+263 VKDKVSITYSNNF

-291 EGILAQLEEGII
+291 EGVLAQLEEGML
-303 AQKNVDGNRIEAF
+303 AQKNVDGSRIEAF
-316 GMFYDTIGAGISRWF
+316 GMYYDTIGKGITTWF
-331 DNYSGNLSNPVY
+331 DKYSGNLSNPVY

-350 FIDGT
+350 FIEGT

-372 FSQTHNLTING
+372 FSQTHNLSVTG
-383 NAGKTNYNISLG
+383 NTGKTNYNIGLG
-395 YNKNDGTLKA
+395 YTMNDGTLKA
-405 AKKNDVKRYNVN
+405 AKKNDVKRYNLN
-417 ISTNTQVKKW
+417 LSTNTQVKNW

-440 FEYPYGYE
+440 YEYPYGY
-448 ASNGAMGLLY
+448 SQSKGATGLLY
-458 YSMRFPTFFP
+458 YVMRFPTFFP

-482 ANAKAATGEG
+482 ASDSAATGEG

-515 TLGGNIKINIAPGLS
+515 TLGGNVRINLAPGLS

-537 GRYNYENRT
+537 GRYNYENRS
-546 MRQPYYVANWSFPSR
+546 MRQPYYVANWSFPKK
-561 AAVTTQNFVER
+561 AAVTTNDFLER
-572 TFVSKIMNTYN
+572 SYVSKITNTYN
-583 AYFDYVID
+583 AYFDYLFD
-591 IHKQH
+591 IQKQH
-596 NFAVKVGANAEDLRY
+596 NFAIKVGANAEDLRY

-617 VTGVQNPDMP
+617 VNGVQDVEHP
-627 TLNLTDGKNEGIVNE
+627 TLNLTDGKNEGIVDE

-655 INYNYKEKYLLEV
+655 INYNYKEKYLLEL

-677 FRAGKQWAFFSSAS
+677 FRTGKQWAFFSSAS
-691 AGYRISEENFW
+691 AGYRISEEKFW
-702 QNIKPYVPTLK
+702 TNIKPYVPTLK
-713 IRASYGSVGN
+713 VRASYGSVGN
-723 QALSSWYPYISTMS
+723 QALDSWYPYISTMA
-737 TKDVSWVG
+737 TETVSWIG
-745 TDMNKVSTTSTPAAI
+745 TDMNQVSTTTTPSAV
-760 NADMTWEKIR
+760 NPDMTWEKIR
-770 TLDLGFDAGFFNN
+770 TLDIGFDAGFFNN
-783 ELNVSFDWYQRRN
+783 ELNVTFDWYQRRN
-796 IGMLVAGNEIIR
+796 VGMLVAGNEIVR
-808 YAGIETAPLENG
+808 YAGIAVAPLENG
-820 GNLKTNGWELQID
+820 GDMKTNGWELQID
-833 YNHSFNKDLAVYG
+833 YNHAFNKDFAIYG

-864 GALNGWYKGKQ
+864 GALNSWYKGKKL
-875 IGEIWG
+875 GEIWG
-881 FTTDRYFNSS
+881 FETDRYFNSS
-891 DLDADGN
+891 DVNQDGT
-898 LKSSIPDQSYLQNGS
+898 LKTGTPDQSYLQNGS

-926 DDNGKIDTG
+926 NNDGKIDTG
-935 NGTID
+935 KGTID
-940 NHGDLKRIGNQLPR
+940 DHGDLKRIGNQLPR
-954 YEYSLRLGAMFK
+954 YEYSLRVGAMLK
-966 GIDFEILFQ
+966 GFDVEVLLQ

-981 MWTTSSL
+981 MWSTSSL

-1007 WTEDNQNAKF
+1007 WTESNQNARF
-1017 PRPYVNGTFG
+1017 PRPYINGAFG

-1037 INNFAP
+1037 CNNFAP

-1055 IKNLTVGYTI
+1055 VKNFTVGYTL
-1065 PQKLTRKLYVEKLRF
+1065 PQNLTRKIFVEKLRF

-1101 TGGWSS
+1101 TGGSS
-1107 TFTNGIDMT
+1107 KSYTNGMDMT
-1116 YAGRA
+1116 MAGRA
-1121 MPFNRQWTCGLQI
+1121 MPFNRQWSCGLQI

>member
-1 MTTNNNLPM
+1 MI
-10 THKKVNGNVS
+10 HEKKNGNVK

-27 MGLFCI
+27 ALCAYLPTGVNMY
-33 PAGQRAHAADAES
+33 AARAEKP
-46 ISASSAYQQQ
+46 SASNVYQQT
-56 RITVHGKV
+56 RILVSGRI
-64 LDASGQPVP
+64 LDSSGQPVP

-79 AGTTNGVNTG
+79 KGTTNGVNTD
-89 IDGAFSITVRSG
+89 IDGKFTISVKSG
-101 ASLEVSCIGY
+101 SSLEVSCIGY
-111 ETVKVSASA
+111 ETVSVAASE
-120 NMSVTLREDSEFLD
+120 NLSVTLREDTQFLD

-149 TGSVSAVDVDK
+149 TGSVAAVDVDK

-178 PGLSISYSTN
+178 PGLSITYNSN

-206 DNSPLILLDGVEV
+206 DNTPLILLDGVEV

-234 VLKEAASS
+234 VLKDAASA

-263 VKDRVSITYSNNF
+263 VKDKVSITYSNNF

-291 EGILAQLEEGII
+291 EGVLAQLEEGML
-303 AQKNVDGNRIEAF
+303 AQKNVDGSRIEAF
-316 GMFYDTIGAGISRWF
+316 GMYYDTIGKGITTWF
-331 DNYSGNLSNPVY
+331 DKYSGNLSNPVY

-350 FIDGT
+350 FIEGT

-372 FSQTHNLTING
+372 FSQTHNLSVTG
-383 NAGKTNYNISLG
+383 NTGKTNYNIGLG
-395 YNKNDGTLKA
+395 YTMNDGTLKA
-405 AKKNDVKRYNVN
+405 AKKNDVKRYNLN
-417 ISTNTQVKKW
+417 LSTNTQVKKW

-440 FEYPYGYE
+440 YEYPYGY
-448 ASNGAMGLLY
+448 SQSKGATGLLY
-458 YSMRFPTFFP
+458 YVMRFPTFFP

-482 ANAKAATGEG
+482 ASDSAATGEG

-515 TLGGNIKINIAPGLS
+515 TLGGNVRINLAPGLS

-537 GRYNYENRT
+537 GRYNYENRS
-546 MRQPYYVANWSFPSR
+546 MRQPYYVANWSFPKK
-561 AAVTTQNFVER
+561 AAVTTNDFLER
-572 TFVSKIMNTYN
+572 TYVSKITNTYN
-583 AYFDYVID
+583 AYFDYLFD
-591 IHKQH
+591 IQKQH
-596 NFAVKVGANAEDLRY
+596 NFAIKVGANAEDLRY

-617 VTGVQNPDMP
+617 VNGVQDVEHP
-627 TLNLTDGKNEGIVNE
+627 TLNLTDGKNEGIVDE

-655 INYNYKEKYLLEV
+655 INYNYKEKYLLEL

-677 FRAGKQWAFFSSAS
+677 FRTGKQWAFFSSAS
-691 AGYRISEENFW
+691 AGYRISEEKFW
-702 QNIKPYVPTLK
+702 TNIKPYVPTLK
-713 IRASYGSVGN
+713 VRASYGSVGN
-723 QALSSWYPYISTMS
+723 QALESWYPYISTMA
-737 TKDVSWVG
+737 TETVSWIG
-745 TDMNKVSTTSTPAAI
+745 TDMNQVSTTTTPSAV
-760 NADMTWEKIR
+760 NPDMTWEKIR
-770 TLDLGFDAGFFNN
+770 TLDIGFDAGFFNN
-783 ELNVSFDWYQRRN
+783 ELNVTFDWYQRRN
-796 IGMLVAGNEIIR
+796 VGMLVAGNEIVR
-808 YAGIETAPLENG
+808 YAGIAVAPLENG
-820 GNLKTNGWELQID
+820 GDMKTNGWELQID
-833 YNHSFNKDLAVYG
+833 YNHAFNKDFAIYG

-864 GALNGWYKGKQ
+864 GALNSWYKGKKL
-875 IGEIWG
+875 GEIWG
-881 FTTDRYFNSS
+881 FETDRYFNSS
-891 DLDADGN
+891 DVNQDGT
-898 LKSSIPDQSYLQNGS
+898 LKTGTPDQSYLQNGS

-926 DDNGKIDTG
+926 NNDGKIDTG
-935 NGTID
+935 KGTID
-940 NHGDLKRIGNQLPR
+940 DHGDLKRIGNQLPR
-954 YEYSLRLGAMFK
+954 YEYSLRVGAMLK
-966 GIDFEILFQ
+966 GFDVEVLLQ

-981 MWTTSSL
+981 MWSTSSL

-1007 WTEDNQNAKF
+1007 WTESNQNARF
-1017 PRPYVNGTFG
+1017 PRPYINGAFG

-1037 INNFAP
+1037 CNNFAP

-1055 IKNLTVGYTI
+1055 VKNFTVGYTL
-1065 PQKLTRKLYVEKLRF
+1065 PQNLTRKIFVEKLRF

-1101 TGGWSS
+1101 TGGSS
-1107 TFTNGIDMT
+1107 KSYTNGMDMT
-1116 YAGRA
+1116 MAGRA
-1121 MPFNRQWTCGLQI
+1121 MPFNRQWSCGLQI

>member
-1 MTTNNNLPM
+1 MI
-10 THKKVNGNVS
+10 HEKKNGNVK

-27 MGLFCI
+27 ALCAYLPTGVNMY
-33 PAGQRAHAADAES
+33 AARAERP
-46 ISASSAYQQQ
+46 SASNVYQQT
-56 RITVHGKV
+56 RILVSGRI
-64 LDASGQPVP
+64 LDSSGQPVP

-79 AGTTNGVNTG
+79 KGTTNGVNTD
-89 IDGAFSITVRSG
+89 IDGKFTISVKSG
-101 ASLEVSCIGY
+101 SSLEVSCIGY
-111 ETVKVSASA
+111 ETVSVAASE
-120 NMSVTLREDSEFLD
+120 NLSVTLREDTQFLD

-149 TGSVSAVDVDK
+149 TGSVAAVDVDK

-178 PGLSISYSTN
+178 PGLSITYNSN

-206 DNSPLILLDGVEV
+206 DNTPLILLDGVEV

-234 VLKEAASS
+234 VLKDAASA

-263 VKDRVSITYSNNF
+263 VKDKVSITYSNNF

-291 EGILAQLEEGII
+291 EGVLAQLEEGML
-303 AQKNVDGNRIEAF
+303 AQKNVDGSRIEAF
-316 GMFYDTIGAGISRWF
+316 GMYYDTIGKGITTWF
-331 DNYSGNLSNPVY
+331 DKYSGNLSNPVY

-350 FIDGT
+350 FIEGT

-372 FSQTHNLTING
+372 FSQTHNLSVTG
-383 NAGKTNYNISLG
+383 NTGKTNYNIGLG
-395 YNKNDGTLKA
+395 YTMNDGTLKA
-405 AKKNDVKRYNVN
+405 AKKNDVKRYNLN
-417 ISTNTQVKKW
+417 LSTNTQVKNW

-440 FEYPYGYE
+440 YEYPYGY
-448 ASNGAMGLLY
+448 SQSKGATGLLY
-458 YSMRFPTFFP
+458 YVMRFPAFFP

-482 ANAKAATGEG
+482 ASESAATGEG

-515 TLGGNIKINIAPGLS
+515 TLGGNVRINLAPGLS

-537 GRYNYENRT
+537 GRYNYENRS
-546 MRQPYYVANWSFPSR
+546 MRQPYYVANWSFPKK
-561 AAVTTQNFVER
+561 AAFTTKDFLER
-572 TFVSKIMNTYN
+572 TYVSKITNTYN
-583 AYFDYVID
+583 AYFDYLFD
-591 IHKQH
+591 IQKQH
-596 NFAVKVGANAEDLRY
+596 NFAIKVGANAEDLRY
-611 DNQSVK
+611 DSQSVE
-617 VTGVQNPDMP
+617 VNGVQDLEHP
-627 TLNLTDGKNEGIVNE
+627 TLNLTDGKNEGIVDE

-655 INYNYKEKYLLEV
+655 INYNYKEKYLLEL

-677 FRAGKQWAFFSSAS
+677 FRTGKQWAFFSSAS
-691 AGYRISEENFW
+691 AGYRISEEKFW
-702 QNIKPYVPTLK
+702 TNIKPYVPTLK
-713 IRASYGSVGN
+713 VRASYGSVGN
-723 QALSSWYPYISTMS
+723 QALASWYPYISTMA
-737 TKDVSWVG
+737 TETVSWVG
-745 TDMNKVSTTSTPAAI
+745 TDMNNVSTTTTPSAV
-760 NADMTWEKIR
+760 NPDMTWEKIR
-770 TLDLGFDAGFFNN
+770 TLDIGFDAGFFNN
-783 ELNVSFDWYQRRN
+783 ELNVTFDWYQRRN
-796 IGMLVAGNEIIR
+796 VGMLVAGNEIVR
-808 YAGIETAPLENG
+808 YAGIAVAPLENG
-820 GNLKTNGWELQID
+820 GDMKTNGWELQID
-833 YNHSFNKDLAVYG
+833 YNHAFNKDFAIYG

-864 GALNGWYKGKQ
+864 GALNSWYKGKKL
-875 IGEIWG
+875 GEIWG
-881 FTTDRYFNSS
+881 FETDRYFNSS
-891 DLDADGN
+891 DVNPDGT
-898 LKSSIPDQSYLQNGS
+898 LKTGTPDQSYLQNGS

-926 DDNGKIDTG
+926 NNDGKIDTG
-935 NGTID
+935 KGTID
-940 NHGDLKRIGNQLPR
+940 DHGDLKRIGNQLPR
-954 YEYSLRLGAMFK
+954 YEYSLRVGAMLK
-966 GIDFEILFQ
+966 GFDVEVLLQ

-981 MWTTSSL
+981 MWSTSSL

-1007 WTEDNQNAKF
+1007 WTESNQNARF
-1017 PRPYVNGTFG
+1017 PRPYINGAFG

-1037 INNFAP
+1037 CNNFAP

-1055 IKNLTVGYTI
+1055 VKNFTVGYTL
-1065 PQKLTRKLYVEKLRF
+1065 PQNLTRKIFVEKLRF

-1101 TGGWSS
+1101 TGGSS
-1107 TFTNGIDMT
+1107 KSYTNGMDMT
-1116 YAGRA
+1116 MAGRA
-1121 MPFNRQWTCGLQI
+1121 MPFNRQWSCGLQI

>member
-1 MTTNNNLPM
+1 MI
-10 THKKVNGNVS
+10 HEKKNGNVK

-27 MGLFCI
+27 ALCAYLPTGVNMY
-33 PAGQRAHAADAES
+33 AARAEKPY
-46 ISASSAYQQQ
+46 ASNVYQQT
-56 RITVHGKV
+56 RILVSGRI
-64 LDASGQPVP
+64 LDSSGQPVP

-79 AGTTNGVNTG
+79 KGTTNGVNTD
-89 IDGAFSITVRSG
+89 IDGKFTISVKSG
-101 ASLEVSCIGY
+101 SSLEVSCIGY
-111 ETVKVSASA
+111 ETVSVAASE
-120 NMSVTLREDSEFLD
+120 NLSVTLREDTQFLD

-149 TGSVSAVDVDK
+149 TGSVAAVDVDK

-178 PGLSISYSTN
+178 PGLSITYNSN

-206 DNSPLILLDGVEV
+206 DNTPLILLDGVEV

-234 VLKEAASS
+234 VLKDAASA

-263 VKDRVSITYSNNF
+263 VKDKVSITYSNNF

-291 EGILAQLEEGII
+291 EGVLAQLEEGML
-303 AQKNVDGNRIEAF
+303 AQKNVDGSRIEAF
-316 GMFYDTIGAGISRWF
+316 GMYYDTIGKGITTWF
-331 DNYSGNLSNPVY
+331 DKYSGNLSNPVY

-350 FIDGT
+350 FIEGT

-372 FSQTHNLTING
+372 FSQTHNLSVNG
-383 NAGKTNYNISLG
+383 NTGKTNYNIGLG
-395 YNKNDGTLKA
+395 YTMNDGTLKA
-405 AKKNDVKRYNVN
+405 AKKNDVKRYNIN
-417 ISTNTQVKKW
+417 LSTNTQVKNW

-440 FEYPYGYE
+440 YEYPYGY
-448 ASNGAMGLLY
+448 SQSKGATGLLY
-458 YSMRFPTFFP
+458 YVMRFPAFFP

-482 ANAKAATGEG
+482 ASESAATGEG

-515 TLGGNIKINIAPGLS
+515 TLGGNVRINLAPGLS

-537 GRYNYENRT
+537 GRYNYENRS
-546 MRQPYYVANWSFPSR
+546 MRQPYYVANWSFPKK
-561 AAVTTQNFVER
+561 AAFTTKDFLER
-572 TFVSKIMNTYN
+572 TYVSKITNTYN
-583 AYFDYVID
+583 AYFDYLFD
-591 IHKQH
+591 IQKQH
-596 NFAVKVGANAEDLRY
+596 NFAIKVGANAEDLRY
-611 DNQSVK
+611 DSQSVE
-617 VTGVQNPDMP
+617 VNGVQDLEHP
-627 TLNLTDGKNEGIVNE
+627 TLNLTDGKNEGIVDE

-655 INYNYKEKYLLEV
+655 INYNYKEKYLLEL

-677 FRAGKQWAFFSSAS
+677 FRTGKQWAFFSSAS
-691 AGYRISEENFW
+691 AGYRISEEKFW
-702 QNIKPYVPTLK
+702 TNIKPYVPTLK
-713 IRASYGSVGN
+713 VRASYGSVGN
-723 QALSSWYPYISTMS
+723 QALASWYPYISTMA
-737 TKDVSWVG
+737 TETVGWVG
-745 TDMNKVSTTSTPAAI
+745 TDMNNVSTTTTPSAV
-760 NADMTWEKIR
+760 NPDMTWEKIR
-770 TLDLGFDAGFFNN
+770 TLDIGFDAGFFNN
-783 ELNVSFDWYQRRN
+783 ELNVTFDWYQRRN
-796 IGMLVAGNEIIR
+796 VGMLVAGNEIVR
-808 YAGIETAPLENG
+808 YAGIAVAPLENG
-820 GNLKTNGWELQID
+820 GDMKTNGWELQID
-833 YNHSFNKDLAVYG
+833 YNHAFNKDFAIYG

-864 GALNGWYKGKQ
+864 GALNSWYKGKKL
-875 IGEIWG
+875 GEIWG
-881 FTTDRYFNSS
+881 FETDRYFNSS
-891 DLDADGN
+891 DVNPDGT
-898 LKSSIPDQSYLQNGS
+898 LKTGTPDQSYLQNGS

-926 DDNGKIDTG
+926 NNDGKIDTG
-935 NGTID
+935 KGTID
-940 NHGDLKRIGNQLPR
+940 DHGDLKRIGNQLPR
-954 YEYSLRLGAMFK
+954 YEYSLRVGAMLK
-966 GIDFEILFQ
+966 GFDVEILFQ

-981 MWTTSSL
+981 MWSTSSL

-1007 WTEDNQNAKF
+1007 WTESNQNARF
-1017 PRPYVNGTFG
+1017 PRPYINGAFG

-1037 INNFAP
+1037 CNNFAP

-1055 IKNLTVGYTI
+1055 VKNFTVGYTL
-1065 PQKLTRKLYVEKLRF
+1065 PQNLTRKIFVEKLRF

-1101 TGGWSS
+1101 TGGSS
-1107 TFTNGIDMT
+1107 KSYTNGMDMT
-1116 YAGRA
+1116 MAGRA
-1121 MPFNRQWTCGLQI
+1121 MPFNRQWSCGLQI

>member
-1 MTTNNNLPM
+1 M
-10 THKKVNGNVS
+10 
-20 LYICLAA
+20 
-27 MGLFCI
+27 
-33 PAGQRAHAADAES
+33 
-46 ISASSAYQQQ
+46 
-56 RITVHGKV
+56 
-64 LDASGQPVP
+64 
-73 GASVIE
+73 
-79 AGTTNGVNTG
+79 NTD
-89 IDGAFSITVRSG
+89 IDGKFTISVKSG
-101 ASLEVSCIGY
+101 SSLEVSCIGY
-111 ETVKVSASA
+111 ETVSVAASE
-120 NMSVTLREDSEFLD
+120 NLSVTLKEDTQFLD

-149 TGSVSAVDVDK
+149 TGSVAAVDVDK

-178 PGLSISYSTN
+178 PGLSITYNSN

-206 DNSPLILLDGVEV
+206 DNTPLILLDGVEV

-234 VLKEAASS
+234 VLKDAASA

-263 VKDRVSITYSNNF
+263 VKDKVSITYSNNF

-291 EGILAQLEEGII
+291 EGVLAQLEEGML
-303 AQKNVDGNRIEAF
+303 AQKNVDGSRIEAF
-316 GMFYDTIGAGISRWF
+316 GMYYDTIGKGITTWF
-331 DNYSGNLSNPVY
+331 DKYSGNLSNPVY

-350 FIDGT
+350 FIEGT

-372 FSQTHNLTING
+372 FSQTHNLSVTG
-383 NAGKTNYNISLG
+383 NTGKTNYNIGLG
-395 YNKNDGTLKA
+395 YTMNDGTLKA
-405 AKKNDVKRYNVN
+405 AKKNDVKRYNLN
-417 ISTNTQVKKW
+417 LSTNTQVKNW

-440 FEYPYGYE
+440 YEYPYGY
-448 ASNGAMGLLY
+448 SQSKGATGLLY
-458 YSMRFPTFFP
+458 YVMRFPTFFP

-482 ANAKAATGEG
+482 ASDSAATGEG

-515 TLGGNIKINIAPGLS
+515 TLGGNVRINLAPGLS

-537 GRYNYENRT
+537 GRYNYENRS
-546 MRQPYYVANWSFPSR
+546 MRQPYYVANWSFPKK
-561 AAVTTQNFVER
+561 AAVTTNDFLER
-572 TFVSKIMNTYN
+572 SYVSKITNTYN
-583 AYFDYVID
+583 AYFDYLFD
-591 IHKQH
+591 IQKQH
-596 NFAVKVGANAEDLRY
+596 NFAIKVGANAEDLRY

-617 VTGVQNPDMP
+617 VNGVQDVEHP
-627 TLNLTDGKNEGIVNE
+627 TLNLTDGKNEGIVDE

-655 INYNYKEKYLLEV
+655 INYNYKEKYLLEL

-677 FRAGKQWAFFSSAS
+677 FRTGKQWAFFSSAS
-691 AGYRISEENFW
+691 AGYRISEEKFW
-702 QNIKPYVPTLK
+702 TNIKPYVPTLK
-713 IRASYGSVGN
+713 VRASYGSVGN
-723 QALSSWYPYISTMS
+723 QALDSWYPYISTMA
-737 TKDVSWVG
+737 TETVSWIG
-745 TDMNKVSTTSTPAAI
+745 TDMNQVSTTTTPSAV
-760 NADMTWEKIR
+760 NPDMTWEKIR
-770 TLDLGFDAGFFNN
+770 TLDIGFDAGFFNN
-783 ELNVSFDWYQRRN
+783 ELNVTFDWYQRRN
-796 IGMLVAGNEIIR
+796 VGMLVAGNEIVR
-808 YAGIETAPLENG
+808 YAGIAVAPLENG
-820 GNLKTNGWELQID
+820 GDMKTNGWELQID
-833 YNHSFNKDLAVYG
+833 YNHAFNKDFAIYG

-864 GALNGWYKGKQ
+864 GALNSWYKGKKL
-875 IGEIWG
+875 GEIWG
-881 FTTDRYFNSS
+881 FETDRYFNSS
-891 DLDADGN
+891 DVNPDGT
-898 LKSSIPDQSYLQNGS
+898 LKTGTPDQSYLQNGS

-926 DDNGKIDTG
+926 NKDGKIDTG
-935 NGTID
+935 KGTID
-940 NHGDLKRIGNQLPR
+940 DHGDLKRIGNQLPR
-954 YEYSLRLGAMFK
+954 YEYSLRVGAMLK
-966 GIDFEILFQ
+966 GFDVEVLLQ

-981 MWTTSSL
+981 MWSTSSL

-1007 WTEDNQNAKF
+1007 WTESNQNARF
-1017 PRPYVNGTFG
+1017 PRPYINGAFG

-1037 INNFAP
+1037 CNNFAP

-1055 IKNLTVGYTI
+1055 VKNFTVGYTL
-1065 PQKLTRKLYVEKLRF
+1065 PQNLTRKIFVEKLRF

-1101 TGGWSS
+1101 TGGSS
-1107 TFTNGIDMT
+1107 KSYTNGMDMT
-1116 YAGRA
+1116 MAGRA
-1121 MPFNRQWTCGLQI
+1121 MPFNRQWSCGLQI

>member
-1 MTTNNNLPM
+1 MI
-10 THKKVNGNVS
+10 HEKKNGNVK

-27 MGLFCI
+27 ALCAYLPTGVNMY
-33 PAGQRAHAADAES
+33 AARAEKP
-46 ISASSAYQQQ
+46 SASNVYQQT
-56 RITVHGKV
+56 RILVSGRI
-64 LDASGQPVP
+64 LDSSGQPVP

-79 AGTTNGVNTG
+79 KGTTNGVNTD
-89 IDGAFSITVRSG
+89 IDGKFTISVKSG
-101 ASLEVSCIGY
+101 SSLEVSCIGY
-111 ETVKVSASA
+111 ETVSVAASE
-120 NMSVTLREDSEFLD
+120 NLSVTLREDTQFLD

-149 TGSVSAVDVDK
+149 TGSVAAVDVDK

-178 PGLSISYSTN
+178 PGLSITYNSN

-206 DNSPLILLDGVEV
+206 DNTPLILLDGVEV

-234 VLKEAASS
+234 VLKDAASA

-263 VKDRVSITYSNNF
+263 VKDKVSITYSNNF

-291 EGILAQLEEGII
+291 EGVLAQLEEGML
-303 AQKNVDGNRIEAF
+303 AQKNVDGSRIEAF
-316 GMFYDTIGAGISRWF
+316 GMYYDTIGKGITTWF
-331 DNYSGNLSNPVY
+331 DKYSGNLSNPVY

-350 FIDGT
+350 FIEGT

-372 FSQTHNLTING
+372 FSQTHNLSVNG
-383 NAGKTNYNISLG
+383 NTGKTNYNIGLG
-395 YNKNDGTLKA
+395 YTMNDGTLKA
-405 AKKNDVKRYNVN
+405 AKKNDVKRYNLN
-417 ISTNTQVKKW
+417 LSTNTQVKNW

-440 FEYPYGYE
+440 YEYPYGY
-448 ASNGAMGLLY
+448 SQSKGATGLLY
-458 YSMRFPTFFP
+458 YVMRFPTFFP

-482 ANAKAATGEG
+482 ASDSAATGEG

-515 TLGGNIKINIAPGLS
+515 TLGGNVRINLAPGLS

-537 GRYNYENRT
+537 GRYNYENRS
-546 MRQPYYVANWSFPSR
+546 MRQPYYVANWSFPKK
-561 AAVTTQNFVER
+561 AAVTTNDFLER
-572 TFVSKIMNTYN
+572 TYVSKITNTYN
-583 AYFDYVID
+583 AYFDYLFD
-591 IHKQH
+591 IQKQH
-596 NFAVKVGANAEDLRY
+596 NFAIKVGANAEDLRY
-611 DNQSVK
+611 DSQSVK
-617 VTGVQNPDMP
+617 VNGVQDVEHP
-627 TLNLTDGKNEGIVNE
+627 TLNLTDGKNEGIVDE

-655 INYNYKEKYLLEV
+655 INYNYKEKYLLEL

-677 FRAGKQWAFFSSAS
+677 FRTGKQWAFFSSAS
-691 AGYRISEENFW
+691 AGYRISEEKFW
-702 QNIKPYVPTLK
+702 TNIKPYVPTLK
-713 IRASYGSVGN
+713 VRASYGSVGN
-723 QALSSWYPYISTMS
+723 QALDSWYPYISTMA
-737 TKDVSWVG
+737 TETVSWVG
-745 TDMNKVSTTSTPAAI
+745 TDMNQVSTTTTPSAV
-760 NADMTWEKIR
+760 NPDMTWEKIR
-770 TLDLGFDAGFFNN
+770 TLDIGFDAGFFNN
-783 ELNVSFDWYQRRN
+783 ELNVTFDWYQRRN
-796 IGMLVAGNEIIR
+796 VGMLVAGNEIVR
-808 YAGIETAPLENG
+808 YAGIAVAPLENG
-820 GNLKTNGWELQID
+820 GDMKTNGWELQID
-833 YNHSFNKDLAVYG
+833 YNHAFNKDFAIYG

-864 GALNGWYKGKQ
+864 GALNSWYKGKKL
-875 IGEIWG
+875 GEIWG
-881 FTTDRYFNSS
+881 FETDRYFNSS
-891 DLDADGN
+891 DVNPDGT
-898 LKSSIPDQSYLQNGS
+898 LKTGTPDQSYLQNGS

-926 DDNGKIDTG
+926 NKDGKIDTG
-935 NGTID
+935 KGTID
-940 NHGDLKRIGNQLPR
+940 DHGDLKRIGNQLPR
-954 YEYSLRLGAMFK
+954 YEYSLRVGAMLK
-966 GIDFEILFQ
+966 GFDVEVLLQ

-981 MWTTSSL
+981 MWSTSSL

-1007 WTEDNQNAKF
+1007 WTESNQNARF
-1017 PRPYVNGTFG
+1017 PRPYINGAFG

-1037 INNFAP
+1037 CNNFAP

-1055 IKNLTVGYTI
+1055 VKNFTVGYTL
-1065 PQKLTRKLYVEKLRF
+1065 PQNLTRKIFVEKLRF

-1101 TGGWSS
+1101 TGGSS
-1107 TFTNGIDMT
+1107 KSYTNGMDMT
-1116 YAGRA
+1116 MAGRA
-1121 MPFNRQWTCGLQI
+1121 MPFNRQWSCGLQI

>member
-1 MTTNNNLPM
+1 MI
-10 THKKVNGNVS
+10 HEKKNGNVK

-27 MGLFCI
+27 ALCAYLPTGVNMY
-33 PAGQRAHAADAES
+33 AARAEKP
-46 ISASSAYQQQ
+46 SASNVYQQT
-56 RITVHGKV
+56 RILVSGRI
-64 LDASGQPVP
+64 LDSSGQPVP

-79 AGTTNGVNTG
+79 KGTTNGVNTD
-89 IDGAFSITVRSG
+89 IDGKFTISVKSG
-101 ASLEVSCIGY
+101 SSLEVSCIGY
-111 ETVKVSASA
+111 ETVSVAASE
-120 NMSVTLREDSEFLD
+120 NLSVTLREDTQFLD

-149 TGSVSAVDVDK
+149 TGSVTAVDVDK

-178 PGLSISYSTN
+178 PGLSITYNSN

-206 DNSPLILLDGVEV
+206 DNTPLILLDGVEV

-234 VLKEAASS
+234 VLKDAASA

-263 VKDRVSITYSNNF
+263 VKDKVSITYSNNF

-291 EGILAQLEEGII
+291 EGVLAQLEEGML
-303 AQKNVDGNRIEAF
+303 AQKNVDGSRIEAF
-316 GMFYDTIGAGISRWF
+316 GMYYDTIGKGITTWF
-331 DNYSGNLSNPVY
+331 DKYSGNLSNPVY

-350 FIDGT
+350 FIEGT

-372 FSQTHNLTING
+372 FSQTHNLSVNG
-383 NAGKTNYNISLG
+383 NTGKTNYNIGLG
-395 YNKNDGTLKA
+395 YTMNDGTLKA
-405 AKKNDVKRYNVN
+405 AKKNDVKRYNLN
-417 ISTNTQVKKW
+417 LSTNTQVKNW

-440 FEYPYGYE
+440 YEYPYGY
-448 ASNGAMGLLY
+448 SQSKGATGLLY
-458 YSMRFPTFFP
+458 YVMRFPAFFP

-482 ANAKAATGEG
+482 ASESAATGEG

-515 TLGGNIKINIAPGLS
+515 TLGGNVRINLAPGLS

-537 GRYNYENRT
+537 GRYNYENRS
-546 MRQPYYVANWSFPSR
+546 MRQPYYVANWSFPKK
-561 AAVTTQNFVER
+561 AAFTTKDFLER
-572 TFVSKIMNTYN
+572 TYVSKITNTYN
-583 AYFDYVID
+583 AYFDYLFD
-591 IHKQH
+591 IQKQH
-596 NFAVKVGANAEDLRY
+596 NFAIKVGANAEDLRY
-611 DNQSVK
+611 DSQSVE
-617 VTGVQNPDMP
+617 VNGVQDLEHP
-627 TLNLTDGKNEGIVNE
+627 TLNLTDGKNEGIVDE

-655 INYNYKEKYLLEV
+655 INYNYKEKYLLEL

-677 FRAGKQWAFFSSAS
+677 FRTGKQWAFFSSAS
-691 AGYRISEENFW
+691 AGYRISEEKFW
-702 QNIKPYVPTLK
+702 TNIKPYVPTLK
-713 IRASYGSVGN
+713 VRASYGSVGN
-723 QALSSWYPYISTMS
+723 QALASWYPYISTMA
-737 TKDVSWVG
+737 TETVGWVG
-745 TDMNKVSTTSTPAAI
+745 TDMNNVSTTTTPSAV
-760 NADMTWEKIR
+760 NPDMTWEKIR
-770 TLDLGFDAGFFNN
+770 TLDIGFDAGFFNN
-783 ELNVSFDWYQRRN
+783 ELNVTFDWYQRRN
-796 IGMLVAGNEIIR
+796 VGMLVAGNEIVR
-808 YAGIETAPLENG
+808 YAGIAVAPLENG
-820 GNLKTNGWELQID
+820 GDMKTNGWELQID
-833 YNHSFNKDLAVYG
+833 YNHAFNKDFAIYG

-864 GALNGWYKGKQ
+864 GALNSWYKGKKL
-875 IGEIWG
+875 GEIWG
-881 FTTDRYFNSS
+881 FETDRYFNSS
-891 DLDADGN
+891 DVNPDGT
-898 LKSSIPDQSYLQNGS
+898 LKTGTPDQSYLQNGS

-926 DDNGKIDTG
+926 NNDGKIDTG
-935 NGTID
+935 KGTID
-940 NHGDLKRIGNQLPR
+940 DHGDLKRIGNQLPR
-954 YEYSLRLGAMFK
+954 YEYSLRVGAMLK
-966 GIDFEILFQ
+966 GFDVEVLLQ

-981 MWTTSSL
+981 MWSTSSL

-1007 WTEDNQNAKF
+1007 WTESNQNARF
-1017 PRPYVNGTFG
+1017 PRPYINGDFG

-1037 INNFAP
+1037 CNNFAP

-1055 IKNLTVGYTI
+1055 VKNFTVGYTL
-1065 PQKLTRKLYVEKLRF
+1065 PQNLTRKIFVEKLRF

-1101 TGGWSS
+1101 TGGSS
-1107 TFTNGIDMT
+1107 KSYTNGMDMT
-1116 YAGRA
+1116 MAGRA
-1121 MPFNRQWTCGLQI
+1121 MPFNRQWSCGLQI

>member
-1 MTTNNNLPM
+1 MI
-10 THKKVNGNVS
+10 HEKKNGNVK

-27 MGLFCI
+27 ALCAYLPTGVNMY
-33 PAGQRAHAADAES
+33 AARAEKP
-46 ISASSAYQQQ
+46 SASNVYQQT
-56 RITVHGKV
+56 RILVSGRI
-64 LDASGQPVP
+64 LDSSGQPVP
-73 GASVIE
+73 GASIIE
-79 AGTTNGVNTG
+79 KGTTNGVNTD
-89 IDGAFSITVRSG
+89 IDGKFTISVKSG
-101 ASLEVSCIGY
+101 SSLEVSCIGY
-111 ETVKVSASA
+111 ETVSVAASE
-120 NMSVTLREDSEFLD
+120 NLSVTLKEDTQFLD

-149 TGSVSAVDVDK
+149 TGSVAAVDVDK

-178 PGLSISYSTN
+178 PGLSITYNSN

-206 DNSPLILLDGVEV
+206 DNTPLILLDGVEV

-234 VLKEAASS
+234 VLKDAASA

-263 VKDRVSITYSNNF
+263 VKDKVSITYSNNF

-291 EGILAQLEEGII
+291 EGVLAQLEEGML
-303 AQKNVDGNRIEAF
+303 AQKNVDGSRIEAF
-316 GMFYDTIGAGISRWF
+316 GMYYDTIGKGITTWF
-331 DNYSGNLSNPVY
+331 DKYSGNLSNPVY

-350 FIDGT
+350 FIEGT

-372 FSQTHNLTING
+372 FSQTHNLSVNG
-383 NAGKTNYNISLG
+383 NTGKTNYNIGLG
-395 YNKNDGTLKA
+395 YTMNDGTLKA
-405 AKKNDVKRYNVN
+405 AKKNDVKRYNLN
-417 ISTNTQVKKW
+417 LSTNTQVKNW

-440 FEYPYGYE
+440 YEYPYGY
-448 ASNGAMGLLY
+448 SQSKGATGLLY
-458 YSMRFPTFFP
+458 YVMRFPAFFP

-482 ANAKAATGEG
+482 ASESAATGEG

-515 TLGGNIKINIAPGLS
+515 TLGGNVRINLAPGLS

-537 GRYNYENRT
+537 GRYNYENRS
-546 MRQPYYVANWSFPSR
+546 MRQPYYVANWSFPKK
-561 AAVTTQNFVER
+561 AAFTTKDFLER
-572 TFVSKIMNTYN
+572 TYVSKITNTYN
-583 AYFDYVID
+583 AYFDYLFD
-591 IHKQH
+591 IQKQH
-596 NFAVKVGANAEDLRY
+596 NFAIKVGANAEDLRY
-611 DNQSVK
+611 DSQSVE
-617 VTGVQNPDMP
+617 VNGVQDLLHP
-627 TLNLTDGKNEGIVNE
+627 TLNLTDGKNEGIVDE

-655 INYNYKEKYLLEV
+655 INYNYKEKYLLEL

-677 FRAGKQWAFFSSAS
+677 FRTGKQWAFFSSAS
-691 AGYRISEENFW
+691 AGYRISEEKFW
-702 QNIKPYVPTLK
+702 TNIKPYVPTLK
-713 IRASYGSVGN
+713 VRASYGSVGN
-723 QALSSWYPYISTMS
+723 QALASWYPYISTMA
-737 TKDVSWVG
+737 TETVSWVG
-745 TDMNKVSTTSTPAAI
+745 TDMNNVSTTTTPSAV
-760 NADMTWEKIR
+760 NPDMTWEKIR
-770 TLDLGFDAGFFNN
+770 TLDIGFDAGFFNN
-783 ELNVSFDWYQRRN
+783 ELNVTFDWYQRRN
-796 IGMLVAGNEIIR
+796 VGMLVAGNEIVR
-808 YAGIETAPLENG
+808 YAGIAVAPLENG
-820 GNLKTNGWELQID
+820 GDMKTNGWELQID
-833 YNHSFNKDLAVYG
+833 YNHAFNKDFAIYG

-864 GALNGWYKGKQ
+864 GALNSWYKGKKL
-875 IGEIWG
+875 GEIWG
-881 FTTDRYFNSS
+881 FETDRYFNSS
-891 DLDADGN
+891 DVNPDGT
-898 LKSSIPDQSYLQNGS
+898 LKTGTPDQSYLQNGS

-926 DDNGKIDTG
+926 NNDGKIDTG
-935 NGTID
+935 KGTID
-940 NHGDLKRIGNQLPR
+940 DHGDLKRIGNQLPR
-954 YEYSLRLGAMFK
+954 YEYSLRVGAMLK
-966 GIDFEILFQ
+966 GFDVEVLLQ

-981 MWTTSSL
+981 MWSTSSL

-1007 WTEDNQNAKF
+1007 WTESNQNARF
-1017 PRPYVNGTFG
+1017 PRPYINGAFG

-1037 INNFAP
+1037 CNNFAP

-1055 IKNLTVGYTI
+1055 VKNFTVGYTL
-1065 PQKLTRKLYVEKLRF
+1065 PQNLTRKIFVEKLRF

-1101 TGGWSS
+1101 TGGSS
-1107 TFTNGIDMT
+1107 KSYTNGMDMT
-1116 YAGRA
+1116 MAGRA
-1121 MPFNRQWTCGLQI
+1121 MPFNRQWSCGLQI

>member
-1 MTTNNNLPM
+1 MI
-10 THKKVNGNVS
+10 HEKKNGNVK

-27 MGLFCI
+27 ALCAYLPTGVNMY
-33 PAGQRAHAADAES
+33 AARAEKP
-46 ISASSAYQQQ
+46 SASNVYQQT
-56 RITVHGKV
+56 RILVSGRI
-64 LDASGQPVP
+64 LDSSGQPVP

-79 AGTTNGVNTG
+79 KGTTNGVNTD
-89 IDGAFSITVRSG
+89 IDGKFTISVKSG

-111 ETVKVSASA
+111 ETVSVAASE
-120 NMSVTLREDSEFLD
+120 NLSVTLREDTQFLD

-149 TGSVSAVDVDK
+149 TGSVAAVDVDK

-178 PGLSISYSTN
+178 PGLSITYNSN

-206 DNSPLILLDGVEV
+206 DNTPLILLDGVEV

-234 VLKEAASS
+234 VLKDAASS

-263 VKDRVSITYSNNF
+263 VKDKVSITYSNNF

-291 EGILAQLEEGII
+291 KGVLAQLEEGMI
-303 AQKNVDGNRIEAF
+303 AQKNVDGSRIEAF
-316 GMFYDTIGAGISRWF
+316 GMYYDTIGKGITTWF
-331 DNYSGNLSNPVY
+331 DKYSGNLGNPVY

-350 FIDGT
+350 FIEGT

-372 FSQTHNLTING
+372 FSQTHNLSVNG
-383 NAGKTNYNISLG
+383 NTGKTNYNIGLG
-395 YNKNDGTLKA
+395 YTMNDGTLKA
-405 AKKNDVKRYNVN
+405 AKKNDVKRYNLN
-417 ISTNTQVKKW
+417 LSTNTQVKNW

-440 FEYPYGYE
+440 YEYPYGY
-448 ASNGAMGLLY
+448 SQSKGATGLLY
-458 YSMRFPTFFP
+458 YVMRFPAFFP
-468 FGISDGSKLADGTY
+468 FGISDGSKQADGTY
-482 ANAKAATGEG
+482 ASDSAATGEG

-515 TLGGNIKINIAPGLS
+515 TLGGNVRINLAPGLS

-537 GRYNYENRT
+537 GRYNYENRS
-546 MRQPYYVANWSFPSR
+546 MRQPYYVANWSFPKK
-561 AAVTTQNFVER
+561 AAVTTNDFLER
-572 TFVSKIMNTYN
+572 TYVSKITNTYN
-583 AYFDYVID
+583 AYFDYLFD
-591 IHKQH
+591 IQKQH
-596 NFAVKVGANAEDLRY
+596 NFAIKVGANAEDLRY
-611 DNQSVK
+611 DSQSVK
-617 VTGVQNPDMP
+617 VNGVQDVEHP
-627 TLNLTDGKNEGIVNE
+627 TLNLTDGKNEGIVDE

-655 INYNYKEKYLLEV
+655 INYNYKEKYLLEL

-677 FRAGKQWAFFSSAS
+677 FRTGKQWAFFSSAS
-691 AGYRISEENFW
+691 AGYRISEEKFW
-702 QNIKPYVPTLK
+702 TNIKPYVPTLK
-713 IRASYGSVGN
+713 VRASYGSVGN
-723 QALSSWYPYISTMS
+723 QALDSWYPYISTMA
-737 TKDVSWVG
+737 TETVSWVG
-745 TDMNKVSTTSTPAAI
+745 TDMNQVSTTTTPSAV
-760 NADMTWEKIR
+760 NPDMTWEKIR
-770 TLDLGFDAGFFNN
+770 TLDIGFDAGFFNN
-783 ELNVSFDWYQRRN
+783 ELNVTFDWYQRRN
-796 IGMLVAGNEIIR
+796 VGMLVAGNEIVR
-808 YAGIETAPLENG
+808 YAGIAVAPLENG
-820 GNLKTNGWELQID
+820 GDMKTNGWELQID
-833 YNHSFNKDLAVYG
+833 YNHAFNKDFAIYG

-864 GALNGWYKGKQ
+864 GALNSWYKGKKL
-875 IGEIWG
+875 GEIWG
-881 FTTDRYFNSS
+881 FETDRYFNSS
-891 DLDADGN
+891 DVNPDGT
-898 LKSSIPDQSYLQNGS
+898 LKTGTPDQSYLQNGS

-926 DDNGKIDTG
+926 NKDGKIDTG
-935 NGTID
+935 KGTID
-940 NHGDLKRIGNQLPR
+940 DHGDLKRIGNQLPR
-954 YEYSLRLGAMFK
+954 YEYSLRVGAMLK
-966 GIDFEILFQ
+966 GFDVEVLLQ

-981 MWTTSSL
+981 MWSTSSL

-1007 WTEDNQNAKF
+1007 WTESNQNARF
-1017 PRPYVNGTFG
+1017 PRPYINGAFG

-1037 INNFAP
+1037 CNNFAP

-1055 IKNLTVGYTI
+1055 VKNFTVGYTL
-1065 PQKLTRKLYVEKLRF
+1065 PQNLTRKIFVEKLRF

-1101 TGGWSS
+1101 TGGSS
-1107 TFTNGIDMT
+1107 KTYTNGMDMT
-1116 YAGRA
+1116 MAGRA
-1121 MPFNRQWTCGLQI
+1121 MPFNRQWSCGLQI

>member
-1 MTTNNNLPM
+1 MI
-10 THKKVNGNVS
+10 HEKKNGNVK

-27 MGLFCI
+27 ALCAYLPTGVNMY
-33 PAGQRAHAADAES
+33 AARAEKP
-46 ISASSAYQQQ
+46 SASNVYQQT
-56 RITVHGKV
+56 RILVSGRI
-64 LDASGQPVP
+64 LDSSGQPVP

-79 AGTTNGVNTG
+79 KGTTNGVNTD
-89 IDGAFSITVRSG
+89 IDGKFTISVKSG

-111 ETVKVSASA
+111 ETISVAASE
-120 NMSVTLREDSEFLD
+120 NMSVTLKEDTQFLD

-149 TGSVSAVDVDK
+149 TGSVAAVDVDK

-178 PGLSISYSTN
+178 PGLSITYNSN

-206 DNSPLILLDGVEV
+206 DNTPLILLDGVEV

-234 VLKEAASS
+234 VLKDAASA

-263 VKDRVSITYSNNF
+263 VKDKVSITYSNNF

-291 EGILAQLEEGII
+291 EGVLAQLEEGML
-303 AQKNVDGNRIEAF
+303 AQKNVDGSRIEAF
-316 GMFYDTIGAGISRWF
+316 GMYYDTIGKGITTWF
-331 DNYSGNLSNPVY
+331 DKYSGNLSNPVY

-350 FIDGT
+350 FIEGT

-372 FSQTHNLTING
+372 FSQTHNLSVNG
-383 NAGKTNYNISLG
+383 NTGKTNYNIGLG
-395 YNKNDGTLKA
+395 YTMNDGTLKA
-405 AKKNDVKRYNVN
+405 AKKNDVKRYNLN
-417 ISTNTQVKKW
+417 LSTNTQVKNW

-440 FEYPYGYE
+440 YEYPYGY
-448 ASNGAMGLLY
+448 SQSKGATGLLY
-458 YSMRFPTFFP
+458 YVMRFPTFFP

-482 ANAKAATGEG
+482 ASDSAATGEG

-515 TLGGNIKINIAPGLS
+515 TLGGNVRINLAPGLS

-537 GRYNYENRT
+537 GRYNYENRS
-546 MRQPYYVANWSFPSR
+546 MRQPYYVANWSFPKK
-561 AAVTTQNFVER
+561 AAVTTNDFLER
-572 TFVSKIMNTYN
+572 TYVSKITNTYN
-583 AYFDYVID
+583 AYFDYLFD
-591 IHKQH
+591 IQKQH
-596 NFAVKVGANAEDLRY
+596 NFAIKVGANAEDLRY

-617 VTGVQNPDMP
+617 VNGVQDVEHP
-627 TLNLTDGKNEGIVNE
+627 TLNLTDGKNEGIVDE

-655 INYNYKEKYLLEV
+655 INYNYKEKYLLEL

-677 FRAGKQWAFFSSAS
+677 FRTGKQWAFFSSAS
-691 AGYRISEENFW
+691 AGYRISEEKFW
-702 QNIKPYVPTLK
+702 TNIKPYVPTLK
-713 IRASYGSVGN
+713 VRASYGSVGN
-723 QALSSWYPYISTMS
+723 QALESWYPYISTMA
-737 TKDVSWVG
+737 TETVSWIG
-745 TDMNKVSTTSTPAAI
+745 TDMNQVSTTTTPSAV
-760 NADMTWEKIR
+760 NPDMTWEKIR
-770 TLDLGFDAGFFNN
+770 TLDIGFDAGFFNN
-783 ELNVSFDWYQRRN
+783 ELNVTFDWYQRRN
-796 IGMLVAGNEIIR
+796 VGMLVAGNEIVR
-808 YAGIETAPLENG
+808 YAGIAVAPLENG
-820 GNLKTNGWELQID
+820 GDMKTNGWELQID
-833 YNHSFNKDLAVYG
+833 YNHAFNKDFAIYG

-864 GALNGWYKGKQ
+864 GALNSWYKGKKL
-875 IGEIWG
+875 GEIWG
-881 FTTDRYFNSS
+881 FETDRYFNSS
-891 DLDADGN
+891 DVNPDGT
-898 LKSSIPDQSYLQNGS
+898 LKTGIPDQSYLQNGS

-926 DDNGKIDTG
+926 NKDGKIDTG
-935 NGTID
+935 KGTID
-940 NHGDLKRIGNQLPR
+940 DHGDLKRIGNQLPR
-954 YEYSLRLGAMFK
+954 YEYSLRVGAMLK
-966 GIDFEILFQ
+966 GFDVEVLLQ

-981 MWTTSSL
+981 MWSTSSL

-1007 WTEDNQNAKF
+1007 WTESNQNARF
-1017 PRPYVNGTFG
+1017 PRPYINGAFG

-1037 INNFAP
+1037 CNNFAP

-1055 IKNLTVGYTI
+1055 VKNFTVGYTL
-1065 PQKLTRKLYVEKLRF
+1065 PQNLTRKIFVEKLRF

-1101 TGGWSS
+1101 TGGSS
-1107 TFTNGIDMT
+1107 KSYTNGMDMT
-1116 YAGRA
+1116 MAGRA
-1121 MPFNRQWTCGLQI
+1121 MPFNRQWSCGLQI

>member
-1 MTTNNNLPM
+1 MI
-10 THKKVNGNVS
+10 HEKKNGNVK

-27 MGLFCI
+27 ALCAYLPTGVNMY
-33 PAGQRAHAADAES
+33 AARAEKP
-46 ISASSAYQQQ
+46 SASNVYQQT
-56 RITVHGKV
+56 RILVSGRI
-64 LDASGQPVP
+64 LDSSGQPVP
-73 GASVIE
+73 GASIIE
-79 AGTTNGVNTG
+79 KGTTNGVNTD
-89 IDGAFSITVRSG
+89 IDGKFTISVKSG
-101 ASLEVSCIGY
+101 SSLEVSCIGY
-111 ETVKVSASA
+111 ETVSVAASE
-120 NMSVTLREDSEFLD
+120 NLSVTLKEDTQFLD

-149 TGSVSAVDVDK
+149 TGSVAAVDVDK

-178 PGLSISYSTN
+178 PGLSITYNSN

-206 DNSPLILLDGVEV
+206 DNTPLILLDGVEV

-234 VLKEAASS
+234 VLKDAASA

-263 VKDRVSITYSNNF
+263 VKDKVSITYSNNF

-291 EGILAQLEEGII
+291 EGVLAQLEEGML
-303 AQKNVDGNRIEAF
+303 AQKNVDGSRIEAF
-316 GMFYDTIGAGISRWF
+316 GMYYDTIGKGITTWF
-331 DNYSGNLSNPVY
+331 DKYSGNLSNPVY

-350 FIDGT
+350 FIEGT

-372 FSQTHNLTING
+372 FSQTHNLSVTG
-383 NAGKTNYNISLG
+383 NTGKTNYNIGLG
-395 YNKNDGTLKA
+395 YTMNDGTLKA
-405 AKKNDVKRYNVN
+405 AKKNDVKRYNLN
-417 ISTNTQVKKW
+417 LSTNTQVKNW

-440 FEYPYGYE
+440 YEYPYGY
-448 ASNGAMGLLY
+448 SQSKGATGLLY
-458 YSMRFPTFFP
+458 YVMRFPTFFP

-482 ANAKAATGEG
+482 ASDSAATGEG

-515 TLGGNIKINIAPGLS
+515 TLGGNVRINLAPGLS

-537 GRYNYENRT
+537 GRYNYENRS
-546 MRQPYYVANWSFPSR
+546 MRQPYYVANWSFPKK
-561 AAVTTQNFVER
+561 AAVTTNDFLER
-572 TFVSKIMNTYN
+572 SYVSKITNTYN
-583 AYFDYVID
+583 AYFDYLFD
-591 IHKQH
+591 IQKQH
-596 NFAVKVGANAEDLRY
+596 NFAIKVGANAEDLRY

-617 VTGVQNPDMP
+617 VNGVQDVEHP
-627 TLNLTDGKNEGIVNE
+627 TLNLTDGKNEGIVDE

-655 INYNYKEKYLLEV
+655 INYNYKEKYLLEL

-677 FRAGKQWAFFSSAS
+677 FRTGKQWAFFSSAS
-691 AGYRISEENFW
+691 AGYRISEEKFW
-702 QNIKPYVPTLK
+702 TNIKPYVPTLK
-713 IRASYGSVGN
+713 VRASYGSVGN
-723 QALSSWYPYISTMS
+723 QALDSWYPYISTMA
-737 TKDVSWVG
+737 TETVSWIG
-745 TDMNKVSTTSTPAAI
+745 TDMNQVSTTTTPSAV
-760 NADMTWEKIR
+760 NPDMTWEKIR
-770 TLDLGFDAGFFNN
+770 TLDIGFDAGFFNN
-783 ELNVSFDWYQRRN
+783 ELNVTFDWYQRRN
-796 IGMLVAGNEIIR
+796 VGMLVAGNEIVR
-808 YAGIETAPLENG
+808 YAGIAVAPLENG
-820 GNLKTNGWELQID
+820 GDMKTNGWELQID
-833 YNHSFNKDLAVYG
+833 YNHAFNKDFAIYG

-864 GALNGWYKGKQ
+864 GALNSWYKGKKL
-875 IGEIWG
+875 GEIWG
-881 FTTDRYFNSS
+881 FETDRYFNSS
-891 DLDADGN
+891 DVNPDGT
-898 LKSSIPDQSYLQNGS
+898 LKTGTPDQSYLQNGS

-926 DDNGKIDTG
+926 NKDGKIDTG
-935 NGTID
+935 KGTID
-940 NHGDLKRIGNQLPR
+940 DHGDLKRIGNQLPR
-954 YEYSLRLGAMFK
+954 YEYSLRVGAMLK
-966 GIDFEILFQ
+966 GFDVEVLLQ

-981 MWTTSSL
+981 MWSTSSL

-1007 WTEDNQNAKF
+1007 WTESNQNARF
-1017 PRPYVNGTFG
+1017 PRPYINGAFG

-1037 INNFAP
+1037 CNNFAP

-1055 IKNLTVGYTI
+1055 VKNFTVGYNL
-1065 PQKLTRKLYVEKLRF
+1065 PQNLTRKIFVEKLRF

-1101 TGGWSS
+1101 TGGSS
-1107 TFTNGIDMT
+1107 KSYTNGMDMT
-1116 YAGRA
+1116 MAGRA
-1121 MPFNRQWTCGLQI
+1121 MPFNRQWSCGLQI

>member
-1 MTTNNNLPM
+1 MI
-10 THKKVNGNVS
+10 HEKKNGNVK

-27 MGLFCI
+27 ALCAYLPTGVNMY
-33 PAGQRAHAADAES
+33 AARAEKP
-46 ISASSAYQQQ
+46 SASNVYQQT
-56 RITVHGKV
+56 RILVSGRI
-64 LDASGQPVP
+64 LDSSGQPVP

-79 AGTTNGVNTG
+79 KGTTNGVNTD
-89 IDGAFSITVRSG
+89 IDGKFTISVKSG
-101 ASLEVSCIGY
+101 SSLEVSCIGY
-111 ETVKVSASA
+111 ETISVAASE
-120 NMSVTLREDSEFLD
+120 NMSVTLKEDTQFLD

-149 TGSVSAVDVDK
+149 TGSVAAVDVDK

-178 PGLSISYSTN
+178 PGLSITYNSN

-206 DNSPLILLDGVEV
+206 DNTPLILLDGVEV

-234 VLKEAASS
+234 VLKDAASA

-263 VKDRVSITYSNNF
+263 VKDKVSITYSNNF

-291 EGILAQLEEGII
+291 EGVLAQLEEGML
-303 AQKNVDGNRIEAF
+303 AQKNVDGSRIEAF
-316 GMFYDTIGAGISRWF
+316 GMYYDTIGKGITTWF
-331 DNYSGNLSNPVY
+331 DKYSGNLSNPVY

-350 FIDGT
+350 FIEGT

-372 FSQTHNLTING
+372 FSQTHNLSVNG
-383 NAGKTNYNISLG
+383 NTGKTNYNIGLG
-395 YNKNDGTLKA
+395 YTMNDGTLKA
-405 AKKNDVKRYNVN
+405 AKKNDVKRYNLN
-417 ISTNTQVKKW
+417 LSTNTQVKNW

-440 FEYPYGYE
+440 YEYPYGY
-448 ASNGAMGLLY
+448 SQSKGATGLLY
-458 YSMRFPTFFP
+458 YVMRFPTFFP

-482 ANAKAATGEG
+482 ASDSAATGEG

-515 TLGGNIKINIAPGLS
+515 TLGGNVRINLAPGLS

-537 GRYNYENRT
+537 GRYNYENRS
-546 MRQPYYVANWSFPSR
+546 MRQPYYVANWSFPKK
-561 AAVTTQNFVER
+561 AAVTTNDFLER
-572 TFVSKIMNTYN
+572 TYVSKITNTYN
-583 AYFDYVID
+583 AYFDYLFD
-591 IHKQH
+591 IQKQH
-596 NFAVKVGANAEDLRY
+596 NFAIKVGANAEDLRY

-617 VTGVQNPDMP
+617 VNGVQDVEHP
-627 TLNLTDGKNEGIVNE
+627 TLNLTDGKNEGIVDE

-655 INYNYKEKYLLEV
+655 INYNYKEKYLLEL

-677 FRAGKQWAFFSSAS
+677 FRTGKQWAFFSSAS
-691 AGYRISEENFW
+691 AGYRISEEKFW
-702 QNIKPYVPTLK
+702 TNIKPYVPTLK
-713 IRASYGSVGN
+713 VRASYGSVGN
-723 QALSSWYPYISTMS
+723 QALESWYPYISTMA
-737 TKDVSWVG
+737 TETVSWIG
-745 TDMNKVSTTSTPAAI
+745 TDMNQVSTTTTPSAV
-760 NADMTWEKIR
+760 NPDMTWEKIR
-770 TLDLGFDAGFFNN
+770 TLDIGFDAGFFNN
-783 ELNVSFDWYQRRN
+783 ELNVTFDWYQRRN
-796 IGMLVAGNEIIR
+796 VGMLVAGNEIVR
-808 YAGIETAPLENG
+808 YAGIAVAPLENG
-820 GNLKTNGWELQID
+820 GDMKTNGWELQID
-833 YNHSFNKDLAVYG
+833 YNHAFNKDFAIYG

-864 GALNGWYKGKQ
+864 GALNSWYKGKKL
-875 IGEIWG
+875 GEIWG
-881 FTTDRYFNSS
+881 FETDRYFNSS
-891 DLDADGN
+891 DVNQDGT
-898 LKSSIPDQSYLQNGS
+898 LKTGTPDQSYLQNGS

-926 DDNGKIDTG
+926 NKDGKIDTG
-935 NGTID
+935 KGTID
-940 NHGDLKRIGNQLPR
+940 DHGDLKRIGNQLPR
-954 YEYSLRLGAMFK
+954 YEYSLRVGAMLK
-966 GIDFEILFQ
+966 GFDVEVLLQ

-981 MWTTSSL
+981 MWSTSSL

-1007 WTEDNQNAKF
+1007 WTESNQNARF
-1017 PRPYVNGTFG
+1017 PRPYINGAFG

-1037 INNFAP
+1037 CNNFAP

-1055 IKNLTVGYTI
+1055 VKNFTVGYTL
-1065 PQKLTRKLYVEKLRF
+1065 PQNLTRKIFVEKLRF

-1101 TGGWSS
+1101 TGGSS
-1107 TFTNGIDMT
+1107 KSYTNGMDMT
-1116 YAGRA
+1116 MAGRA
-1121 MPFNRQWTCGLQI
+1121 MPFNRQWSCGLQI

>member
-1 MTTNNNLPM
+1 MI
-10 THKKVNGNVS
+10 HEKKNGNVK

-27 MGLFCI
+27 ALCAYLPTGVNMY
-33 PAGQRAHAADAES
+33 AARAEKP
-46 ISASSAYQQQ
+46 SASNVYQQT
-56 RITVHGKV
+56 RILVSGRI
-64 LDASGQPVP
+64 LDSSGQPVP

-79 AGTTNGVNTG
+79 KGTTNGVNTD
-89 IDGAFSITVRSG
+89 IDGKFTISVKSG
-101 ASLEVSCIGY
+101 SSLEVSCIGY
-111 ETVKVSASA
+111 ETVSVAASE
-120 NMSVTLREDSEFLD
+120 NLSVTLREDTQFLD

-149 TGSVSAVDVDK
+149 TGSVAAVDVDK

-178 PGLSISYSTN
+178 PGLSITYNSN

-206 DNSPLILLDGVEV
+206 DNTPLILLDGVEV

-234 VLKEAASS
+234 VLKDAASS

-263 VKDRVSITYSNNF
+263 VKDKVSITYSNNF

-291 EGILAQLEEGII
+291 KGVLAQLEEGMI
-303 AQKNVDGNRIEAF
+303 AQKNVDGSRIEAF
-316 GMFYDTIGAGISRWF
+316 GMYYDTIGKGITTWF
-331 DNYSGNLSNPVY
+331 DKYSGNLSNPVY

-350 FIDGT
+350 FIEGT

-372 FSQTHNLTING
+372 FSQTHNLSVNG
-383 NAGKTNYNISLG
+383 NTGKTNYNIGLG
-395 YNKNDGTLKA
+395 YTMNDGTLKA
-405 AKKNDVKRYNVN
+405 AKKNDVKRYNLN
-417 ISTNTQVKKW
+417 LSTNTQVKNW

-440 FEYPYGYE
+440 YEYPYGY
-448 ASNGAMGLLY
+448 SQSKGATGLLY
-458 YSMRFPTFFP
+458 YVMRFPTFFP

-482 ANAKAATGEG
+482 ASDSAATGEG

-515 TLGGNIKINIAPGLS
+515 TLGGNVRINLAPGLS

-537 GRYNYENRT
+537 GRYNYENRS
-546 MRQPYYVANWSFPSR
+546 MRQPYYVANWSFPKK
-561 AAVTTQNFVER
+561 AAVTTNDFLER
-572 TFVSKIMNTYN
+572 TYVSKITNTYN
-583 AYFDYVID
+583 AYFDYLFD
-591 IHKQH
+591 IQKQH
-596 NFAVKVGANAEDLRY
+596 NFAIKVGANAEDLRY
-611 DNQSVK
+611 DSQSVK
-617 VTGVQNPDMP
+617 VNGVQDVEHP
-627 TLNLTDGKNEGIVNE
+627 TLNLTDGKNEGIVDE

-655 INYNYKEKYLLEV
+655 INYNYKEKYLLEL

-677 FRAGKQWAFFSSAS
+677 FRTGKQWAFFSSAS
-691 AGYRISEENFW
+691 AGYRISEEKFW
-702 QNIKPYVPTLK
+702 TNIKPYVPTLK
-713 IRASYGSVGN
+713 VRASYGSVGN
-723 QALSSWYPYISTMS
+723 QALDSWYPYISTMA
-737 TKDVSWVG
+737 TETVSWVG
-745 TDMNKVSTTSTPAAI
+745 TDMNQVSTTTTPSAV
-760 NADMTWEKIR
+760 NPDMTWEKIR
-770 TLDLGFDAGFFNN
+770 TLDIGFDAGFFNN
-783 ELNVSFDWYQRRN
+783 ELNVTFDWYQRRN
-796 IGMLVAGNEIIR
+796 VGMLVAGNEIVR
-808 YAGIETAPLENG
+808 YAGIAVAPLENG
-820 GNLKTNGWELQID
+820 GDMKTNGWELQID
-833 YNHSFNKDLAVYG
+833 YNHAFNKDFAIYG

-864 GALNGWYKGKQ
+864 GALNSWYKGKKL
-875 IGEIWG
+875 GEIWG
-881 FTTDRYFNSS
+881 FETDRYFNSS
-891 DLDADGN
+891 DVNPDGT
-898 LKSSIPDQSYLQNGS
+898 LKTGTPDQSYLQNGS

-926 DDNGKIDTG
+926 NNDGKIDTG
-935 NGTID
+935 KGTID
-940 NHGDLKRIGNQLPR
+940 DHGDLKRIGNQLPR
-954 YEYSLRLGAMFK
+954 YEYSLRVGAMLK
-966 GIDFEILFQ
+966 GFDVEVLLQ

-981 MWTTSSL
+981 MWSTSSL

-1007 WTEDNQNAKF
+1007 WTESNQNARF
-1017 PRPYVNGTFG
+1017 PRPYINGAFG

-1037 INNFAP
+1037 CNNFAP

-1055 IKNLTVGYTI
+1055 VKNFTVGYTL
-1065 PQKLTRKLYVEKLRF
+1065 PQNLTRKIFVEKLRF

-1101 TGGWSS
+1101 TGGSS
-1107 TFTNGIDMT
+1107 KTYTNGMDMT
-1116 YAGRA
+1116 MAGRA
-1121 MPFNRQWTCGLQI
+1121 MPFNRQWSCGLQI

>member
-1 MTTNNNLPM
+1 MI
-10 THKKVNGNVS
+10 HEKKNGNVK

-27 MGLFCI
+27 ALCAYLPTGVNMY
-33 PAGQRAHAADAES
+33 AARAEKP
-46 ISASSAYQQQ
+46 SASNVYQWT
-56 RITVHGKV
+56 RILVSGRI
-64 LDASGQPVP
+64 LDSSGQPVP

-79 AGTTNGVNTG
+79 KGTTNGVNTD
-89 IDGAFSITVRSG
+89 IDGKFTISVKSG
-101 ASLEVSCIGY
+101 SSLEVSCIGY
-111 ETVKVSASA
+111 ETVSVAASE
-120 NMSVTLREDSEFLD
+120 NLSVTLREDTQFLD

-149 TGSVSAVDVDK
+149 TGSVAAVDVDK

-178 PGLSISYSTN
+178 PGLSITYNSN

-206 DNSPLILLDGVEV
+206 DNTPLILLDGVEV

-234 VLKEAASS
+234 VLKDAASA

-263 VKDRVSITYSNNF
+263 VKDKVSITYSNNF

-291 EGILAQLEEGII
+291 EGVLAQLEEGML
-303 AQKNVDGNRIEAF
+303 AQKNVDGSRIEAF
-316 GMFYDTIGAGISRWF
+316 GMYYDTIGKGITTWF
-331 DNYSGNLSNPVY
+331 DKYSGNLSNPVY

-350 FIDGT
+350 FIEGT

-372 FSQTHNLTING
+372 FSQTHNLSVTG
-383 NAGKTNYNISLG
+383 NTGKTNYNIGLG
-395 YNKNDGTLKA
+395 YTMNDGTLKA
-405 AKKNDVKRYNVN
+405 AKKNDVKRYNLN
-417 ISTNTQVKKW
+417 LSTNTQVKNW

-440 FEYPYGYE
+440 YEYPYGY
-448 ASNGAMGLLY
+448 SQSKGATGLLY
-458 YSMRFPTFFP
+458 YVMRFPTFFP

-482 ANAKAATGEG
+482 ASDSAATGEG

-515 TLGGNIKINIAPGLS
+515 TLGGNVRINLAPGLS

-537 GRYNYENRT
+537 GRYNYENRS
-546 MRQPYYVANWSFPSR
+546 MRQPYYVANWSFPKK
-561 AAVTTQNFVER
+561 AAVTTNDFLER
-572 TFVSKIMNTYN
+572 SYVSKITNTYN
-583 AYFDYVID
+583 AYFDYLFD
-591 IHKQH
+591 IQKQH
-596 NFAVKVGANAEDLRY
+596 NFAIKVGANAEDLRY

-617 VTGVQNPDMP
+617 VNGVQDVEHP
-627 TLNLTDGKNEGIVNE
+627 TLNLTDGKNEGIVDE

-655 INYNYKEKYLLEV
+655 INYNYKEKYLLEL

-677 FRAGKQWAFFSSAS
+677 FRTGKQWAFFSSAS
-691 AGYRISEENFW
+691 AGYRISEEKFW
-702 QNIKPYVPTLK
+702 TNIKPYVPTLK
-713 IRASYGSVGN
+713 VRASYGSVGN
-723 QALSSWYPYISTMS
+723 QALDSWYPYISTMA
-737 TKDVSWVG
+737 TETVSWIG
-745 TDMNKVSTTSTPAAI
+745 TDMNQVSTTTTPSAV
-760 NADMTWEKIR
+760 NPDMTWEKIR
-770 TLDLGFDAGFFNN
+770 TLDIGFDAGFFNN
-783 ELNVSFDWYQRRN
+783 ELNVTFDWYQRRN
-796 IGMLVAGNEIIR
+796 VGMLVAGNEIVR
-808 YAGIETAPLENG
+808 YAGIAVAPLENG
-820 GNLKTNGWELQID
+820 GDMKTNGWELQID
-833 YNHSFNKDLAVYG
+833 YNHAFNKDFAIYG

-864 GALNGWYKGKQ
+864 GALNSWYKGKKL
-875 IGEIWG
+875 GEIWG
-881 FTTDRYFNSS
+881 FETDRYFNSS
-891 DLDADGN
+891 DVNQDGT
-898 LKSSIPDQSYLQNGS
+898 LKTGTPDQSYLQNGS

-926 DDNGKIDTG
+926 NNDGKIDTG
-935 NGTID
+935 KGTID
-940 NHGDLKRIGNQLPR
+940 DHGDLKRIGNQLPR
-954 YEYSLRLGAMFK
+954 YEYSLRVGAMLK
-966 GIDFEILFQ
+966 GFDVEVLLQ

-981 MWTTSSL
+981 MWSTSSL

-1007 WTEDNQNAKF
+1007 WTESNQNARF
-1017 PRPYVNGTFG
+1017 PRPYINGAFG

-1037 INNFAP
+1037 CNNFAP

-1055 IKNLTVGYTI
+1055 VKNFTVGYTL
-1065 PQKLTRKLYVEKLRF
+1065 PQNLTRKIFVEKLRF

-1101 TGGWSS
+1101 TGGSS
-1107 TFTNGIDMT
+1107 KSYTNGMDMT
-1116 YAGRA
+1116 MAGRA
-1121 MPFNRQWTCGLQI
+1121 MPFNRQWSCGLQI

>member
-1 MTTNNNLPM
+1 MI
-10 THKKVNGNVS
+10 HEKKNGNVK

-27 MGLFCI
+27 ALCAYLPTGVNMY
-33 PAGQRAHAADAES
+33 AARAEKP
-46 ISASSAYQQQ
+46 SASNVYQQT
-56 RITVHGKV
+56 RILVSGRI
-64 LDASGQPVP
+64 LDSSGQPVP

-79 AGTTNGVNTG
+79 KGTTNGVNTD
-89 IDGAFSITVRSG
+89 IDGKFTISVKSG

-111 ETVKVSASA
+111 ETISVAASE
-120 NMSVTLREDSEFLD
+120 NMSVTLKEDTQFLD

-149 TGSVSAVDVDK
+149 TGSVAAVDVDK

-178 PGLSISYSTN
+178 PGLSITYNSN

-206 DNSPLILLDGVEV
+206 DNTPLILLDGVEV

-234 VLKEAASS
+234 VLKDAASA

-263 VKDRVSITYSNNF
+263 VKDKVSITYSNNF

-291 EGILAQLEEGII
+291 EGVLAQLEEGML
-303 AQKNVDGNRIEAF
+303 AQKNVDGSRIEAF
-316 GMFYDTIGAGISRWF
+316 GMYYDTIGKGITTWF
-331 DNYSGNLSNPVY
+331 DKYSGNLSNPVY

-350 FIDGT
+350 FIEGT

-372 FSQTHNLTING
+372 FSQTHNLSVNG
-383 NAGKTNYNISLG
+383 NTGKTNYNIGLG
-395 YNKNDGTLKA
+395 YTMNDGTLKA
-405 AKKNDVKRYNVN
+405 AKKNDVKRYNLN
-417 ISTNTQVKKW
+417 LSTNTQVKNW

-440 FEYPYGYE
+440 YEYPYGY
-448 ASNGAMGLLY
+448 SQSKGATGLLY
-458 YSMRFPTFFP
+458 YVMRFPTFFP

-482 ANAKAATGEG
+482 ASDSAATGEG

-515 TLGGNIKINIAPGLS
+515 TLGGNVRINLAPGLS

-537 GRYNYENRT
+537 GRYNYENRS
-546 MRQPYYVANWSFPSR
+546 MRQPYYVANWSFPKK
-561 AAVTTQNFVER
+561 AAVTTNDFLER
-572 TFVSKIMNTYN
+572 TYVSKITNTYN
-583 AYFDYVID
+583 AYFDYLFD
-591 IHKQH
+591 IQKQH
-596 NFAVKVGANAEDLRY
+596 NFAIKVGANAEDLRY

-617 VTGVQNPDMP
+617 VNGVQDVEHP
-627 TLNLTDGKNEGIVNE
+627 TLNLTDGKNEGIVDE

-655 INYNYKEKYLLEV
+655 INYNYKEKYLLEL

-677 FRAGKQWAFFSSAS
+677 FRTGKQWAFFSSAS
-691 AGYRISEENFW
+691 AGYRISEEKFW
-702 QNIKPYVPTLK
+702 TNIKPYVPTLK
-713 IRASYGSVGN
+713 VRASYGSVGN
-723 QALSSWYPYISTMS
+723 QALESWYPYISTMA
-737 TKDVSWVG
+737 TETVSWIG
-745 TDMNKVSTTSTPAAI
+745 TDMNQVSTTTTPSAV
-760 NADMTWEKIR
+760 NPDMTWEKIR
-770 TLDLGFDAGFFNN
+770 TLDIGFDAGFFNN
-783 ELNVSFDWYQRRN
+783 ELNVTFDWYQRRN
-796 IGMLVAGNEIIR
+796 VGMLVAGNEIVR
-808 YAGIETAPLENG
+808 YAGIAVAPLENG
-820 GNLKTNGWELQID
+820 GDMKTNGWELQID
-833 YNHSFNKDLAVYG
+833 YNHAFNKDFAIYG

-864 GALNGWYKGKQ
+864 GALNSWYKGKKL
-875 IGEIWG
+875 GEIWG
-881 FTTDRYFNSS
+881 FETDRYFNSS
-891 DLDADGN
+891 DVNQDGT
-898 LKSSIPDQSYLQNGS
+898 LKTGTPDQSYLQNGS

-926 DDNGKIDTG
+926 NKDGKIDTG
-935 NGTID
+935 KGTID
-940 NHGDLKRIGNQLPR
+940 DHGDLKRIGNQLPR
-954 YEYSLRLGAMFK
+954 YEYSLRVGAMLK
-966 GIDFEILFQ
+966 GFDVEVLLQ

-981 MWTTSSL
+981 MWSTSSL

-1007 WTEDNQNAKF
+1007 WTESNQNARF
-1017 PRPYVNGTFG
+1017 PRPYINGAFG

-1037 INNFAP
+1037 CNNFAP

-1055 IKNLTVGYTI
+1055 IKNFTVGYTL
-1065 PQKLTRKLYVEKLRF
+1065 PQNLTRKIFVEKLRF

-1101 TGGWSS
+1101 TGGSS
-1107 TFTNGIDMT
+1107 KSYTNGMDMT
-1116 YAGRA
+1116 MAGRA
-1121 MPFNRQWTCGLQI
+1121 MPFNRQWSCGLQI